1 MKYMLRLN
9 WRENKFQ
16 TMKKKNHLIAL
27 SVLIA
32 SLVGCNGGTD
42 SSTTQ
47 PGSNNPTTPTAP
59 STQQPEKKTG
69 TVTIGA
75 VEHGS
80 VTADKMT
87 AEVGA
92 DVTFTV
98 TPDENYSVKSFKVN
112 NDEKQLN
119 DSNQVVVK
127 MVEGGLT
134 VSAEFEINSAAVTI
148 TQADHG
154 SISADKSTAKIGENV
169 TFTVAPEANYVVSSF
184 KVNGADVAL
193 DGNNQAV
200 VVMVAGGLNV
210 TASFELGSG
219 TVTIGTI
226 EHGAVTADKMTAK
239 IGEDVTFKI
248 TSETGYDVS
257 FFKVNGSDV
266 DYETKEDSTTGK
278 TYGEAKVKMV
288 SGGLTVT
295 AEFKLGV
302 YPIEWDTPTHGTIAV
317 EGGKTQATY
326 GDEVKFIF
334 TPETGYEIKYLAIN
348 EEQVQAIDNT
358 YTTIMGE
365 YGLFVNVQFGLEN
378 ETITVNAGE
387 HGTIEHKNK
396 VDDSQDYL
404 YGDTAV
410 VTVTPNEG
418 FMIETITVDGK
429 AIEVPEDKKGGYSFE
444 QLVEKDLNISATFTD
459 VHTISEF
466 TDSVINEI
474 KNAQDI
480 KVKLAGDV
488 TLGVT
493 LPLAKGTTEYDLD
506 GHTITSTL
514 NGMLRDANIDTETLK
529 NKSVTLKNG
538 NIVSNYDKGTV
549 NVIDSS
555 YLAALTL
562 DGVTVSNSSISK
574 VNPITG
580 IYCSSTTETKILNS
594 TINIK
599 GSSNLGAYGIGT
611 NNLDGE
617 NKTITIDNTKV
628 TVTSDDFDNTAF
640 LGNTEGIK
648 VVVKNSTFTADRQ
661 AVIARTGNWDISGS
675 TFVSTGKWLD
685 AEANVT
691 TNTKYKTTAGSWGSG
706 NEVVSGGLILGDERT
721 SAYNTPVVATLKDN
735 KFTVAKGD
743 KMSIHSDGTVATT
756 VTMDALTAVEA
767 YGYDH
772 DEDKTTVVTEN
783 NVVKKTLKELN
794 EMTTDD
800 DANLYVTTGLLTKI
814 ENAQYGNLYL
824 TDKATGEELYVYGT
838 YLDNNY
844 SFDGTK
850 FSFDKGA
857 KVITSDYLGKEI
869 TVAGTFKNYNGTTK
883 ELVNAVV
890 IDSSAEKVA
899 AKVVTEYD
907 AEKGTVTVEEGKL
920 GDKLKVTATPKEGY
934 KVSSIKVNDQALTVA
949 EDNTAEFTAEL
960 NNKVVVEFV
969 SESAPVAKVYNVS
982 FNKDNNKKIVNGY
995 ENNWTNVS
1003 DDITYNVENCNNN
1016 GTAEGQIGKTEWN
1029 YIRIGSK
1036 NNPSVGSIATATPFV
1051 EAIAESAITID
1062 KVNVTYIN
1070 SIKLLVSTSKDF
1082 TTDTTTSY
1090 DVKVAKGEQI
1100 TKITTPVANAYY
1112 KYVIDCKQTNKK
1124 IGNGPIQIS
1133 KITFTTVAE

>member
-1 MKYMLRLN
+1 M
-9 WRENKFQ
+9 
-16 TMKKKNHLIAL
+16 
-27 SVLIA
+27 IA
-32 SLVGCNGGTD
+32 SLVGCNGGND

-184 KVNGADVAL
+184 KVNDADVAL

-248 TSETGYDVS
+248 TSDTGYDVS
-257 FFKVNGSDV
+257 SFKVNGSDV
-266 DYETKEDSTTGK
+266 DYATKEDSTTGK
-278 TYGEAKVKMV
+278 TYWEAKVKMV

-295 AEFKLGV
+295 AEFKLAV
-302 YPIEWDTPTHGTIAV
+302 YSIEWDTPTHGTIAV

-326 GDEVKFIF
+326 GEEVKFIF
-334 TPETGYEIKYLAIN
+334 TPETGYEIKYLTIN
-348 EEQVQAIDNT
+348 EEQVQASDNT
-358 YTTIMGE
+358 YTTTMGE
-365 YGLFVNVQFGLEN
+365 YGLFVTVQFGLEN

-396 VDDSQDYL
+396 ADDSQDYL

-410 VTVTPNEG
+410 VTVTPKEG
-418 FMIETITVDGK
+418 YMIETITVDGK

-466 TDSVINEI
+466 TDAVINEI

-514 NGMLRDANIDTETLK
+514 NGMLRDANTDTTTLG
-529 NKSVTLKNG
+529 NKSVTFKNG
-538 NIVSNYDKGTV
+538 SIISNYDKGTV

-555 YLAALTL
+555 YLAAFTL
-562 DGVTVSNSSISK
+562 DGVTVSNSSIST

-648 VVVKNSTFTADRQ
+648 VIVKNSTFTADRQ

-675 TFVSTGKWLD
+675 TFVSTGKWLN
-685 AEANVT
+685 ASEANVT
-691 TNTKYKTTAGSWGSG
+691 TNTKYKTTAGSWKAG

-783 NVVKKTLKELN
+783 NVVKSNIAEVVAKSEK
-794 EMTTDD
+794 DD
-800 DANLYVTTGLLTKI
+800 TKLYYVTGVVKDIYDETHGNIHLLDKTTGQSMI
-814 ENAQYGNLYL
+814 
-824 TDKATGEELYVYGT
+824 VYGT
-838 YLDNNY
+838 YLTNEY
-844 SFDGTK
+844 SFDESK
-850 FSFDKGA
+850 FSFKQSDSTP
-857 KVITSDYLGKEI
+857 ITKEYIGKEI
-869 TVAGTFKNYNGTTK
+869 TVAGTLGFHGGAGQIVNGFVLDAKADKYNDDLT
-883 ELVNAVV
+883 V
-890 IDSSAEKVA
+890 S
-899 AKVVTEYD
+899 YD
-907 AEKGTVTVEEGKL
+907 NSKGTVVLSKENPQL
-920 GDKLKVTATPKEGY
+920 GDEVTITATPKEGY
-934 KVSSIKVNDQALTVA
+934 RLSKVTLKTIDDVESDITSTLK
-949 EDNTAEFTAEL
+949 FTAGL
-960 NNKVVVEFV
+960 KDTITVEFV
-969 SESAPVAKVYNVS
+969 SDSTPVATVHEVV
-982 FNKDNNKKIVNGY
+982 FNGENNNEPVGAYDKTWTNTTNGIKYVIVNG
-995 ENNWTNVS
+995 
-1003 DDITYNVENCNNN
+1003 NNN
-1016 GTAEGQIGKTEWN
+1016 TNKWDYIKFGRKKVASIGNIHTL
-1029 YIRIGSK
+1029 S
-1036 NNPSVGSIATATPFV
+1036 PFV
-1051 EAIAESAITID
+1051 NPIASSTITID
-1062 KVNVTYIN
+1062 SITAAKVN
-1070 SIKLLVSTSKDF
+1070 SIKFYISTNEDF
-1082 TTDTTTSY
+1082 SNAEVHNLAIKTGVIETT
-1090 DVKVAKGEQI
+1090 V
-1100 TKITTPVANAYY
+1100 TTPVANAFY
-1112 KYVIDCKQTNKK
+1112 KYEFDCQSGS
-1124 IGNGPIQIS
+1124 GNGNGFVQIS
-1133 KITFTTVAE
+1133 KVTFTEKV

>member
-1 MKYMLRLN
+1 
-9 WRENKFQ
+9 
-16 TMKKKNHLIAL
+16 MKKKNHLIAL

-32 SLVGCNGGTD
+32 SLVGCNGGND

-59 STQQPEKKTG
+59 STQQPVKKTG

-134 VSAEFEINSAAVTI
+134 VFAEFEINSAAVTI

-184 KVNGADVAL
+184 KVNDADVAL

-248 TSETGYDVS
+248 TSDTGYDVS
-257 FFKVNGSDV
+257 SFKVNGSDAEYV
-266 DYETKEDSTTGK
+266 TKEDSTNGK
-278 TYGEAKVKMV
+278 TYWEAKVKMV

-295 AEFKLGV
+295 AEFKLAV
-302 YPIEWDTPTHGTIAV
+302 YSIEWDAPTHGTIAV
-317 EGGKTQATY
+317 EGGKTSATY
-326 GDEVKFIF
+326 GEDVKFIF
-334 TPETGYEIKYLAIN
+334 TPETGYEIKYLTIN
-348 EEQVQAIDNT
+348 EEQVQWANDNT
-358 YTTIMGE
+358 YTTTMGE
-365 YGLFVNVQFGLEN
+365 YGLFVTVQFGLEN

-396 VDDSQDYL
+396 LDDSQDYK

-418 FMIETITVDGK
+418 YMIETITVDGK

-514 NGMLRDANIDTETLK
+514 NGMLRDASTDTKTLG

-538 NIVSNYDKGTV
+538 SIISSYDKGTV

-555 YLAALTL
+555 YLAAFTL
-562 DGVTVSNSSISK
+562 DGVTVSNSSIST

-685 AEANVT
+685 ASEANVT
-691 TNTKYKTTAGSWGSG
+691 TNTKYKTTAGSWKAG
-706 NEVVSGGLILGDERT
+706 NEVVSGGLILGDETT

-824 TDKATGEELYVYGT
+824 TDKATGEELYVYRT

-844 SFDGTK
+844 SFDGTE
-850 FSFDKGA
+850 FLFDKGA

-869 TVAGTFKNYNGTTK
+869 TIAGTFKNHNGTK

-907 AEKGTVTVEEGKL
+907 AEKGTVTVEEGKV
-920 GDKLKVTATPKEGY
+920 GDKLTVTATPKEGY

-949 EDNTAEFTAEL
+949 DDNTAEFTAEL

-969 SESAPVAKVYNVS
+969 SDSAPVAKVYTVS
-982 FNKDNNKKIVNGY
+982 FVKDNCESSTDYVSNKAWKNTTDGLTYSIVNCA
-995 ENNWTNVS
+995 NNEKGW
-1003 DDITYNVENCNNN
+1003 DFIK
-1016 GTAEGQIGKTEWN
+1016 A
-1029 YIRIGSK
+1029 GSK
-1036 NNPSVGSIATATPFV
+1036 KKDSIATITTDSPFV

-1062 KVNVTYIN
+1062 NVNNKFIN
-1070 SIKLLVSTSKDF
+1070 SIKLLVSTSAEF
-1082 TTDTTTSY
+1082 TPDTTASY
-1090 DVKVAKGEQI
+1090 NVNVAKGEQT
-1100 TKITTPVANAYY
+1100 TKIKTPVANAYY
-1112 KYVIDCKQTNKK
+1112 RYVIDCKQTTNNK
-1124 IGNGPIQIS
+1124 NGSIQIS

>member
-47 PGSNNPTTPTAP
+47 PGSTNPTTPTAP

-154 SISADKSTAKIGENV
+154 SISADKSTAKIGEKV

-200 VVMVAGGLNV
+200 VVMVASGLNV

-219 TVTIGTI
+219 TVTIGTF

-257 FFKVNGSDV
+257 FFKVNGSAV
-266 DYETKEDSTTGK
+266 DYVTKEDSTTGK

-302 YPIEWDTPTHGTIAV
+302 YSIEWDTPTHGTIAV
-317 EGGKTQATY
+317 ESGKTQATY
-326 GDEVKFIF
+326 GEEVKFIF
-334 TPETGYEIKYLAIN
+334 TPETGYEIKYLTVN
-348 EEQVQAIDNT
+348 EEPVQWASDNT
-358 YTTIMGE
+358 YTTTMGE
-365 YGLFVNVQFGLEN
+365 YGLFVTVQFGLEN

-396 VDDSQDYL
+396 ADDTQDYL
-404 YGDTAV
+404 YGDTSV

-429 AIEVPEDKKGGYSFE
+429 AIEVPDDKKGGYSFE
-444 QLVEKDLNISATFTD
+444 QSVEKDLNISATFTD

-514 NGMLRDANIDTETLK
+514 NGMLRDANTDIATFG

-538 NIVSNYDKGTV
+538 SIISNYDKGTV

-555 YLAALTL
+555 YLAAFTL
-562 DGVTVSNSSISK
+562 DGVTVSNSSIST

-685 AEANVT
+685 SEANVT
-691 TNTKYKTTAGSWGSG
+691 TNTKYKTTAGSWKSG

-783 NVVKKTLKELN
+783 NVVKSNIAEVVAKSESEK
-794 EMTTDD
+794 DD
-800 DANLYVTTGLLTKI
+800 TKLYYVTGVVKDIYDEIHGNIHLLDKTTGQSMI
-814 ENAQYGNLYL
+814 
-824 TDKATGEELYVYGT
+824 VYGT
-838 YLDNNY
+838 YLTNEY
-844 SFDGTK
+844 SFDGSK
-850 FSFDKGA
+850 FSFKQSDSTP
-857 KVITSDYLGKEI
+857 ITKEYIGKEI
-869 TVAGTFKNYNGTTK
+869 TVAGTVGIYGGAGQIANGFVLDAKADKYNDDLT
-883 ELVNAVV
+883 V
-890 IDSSAEKVA
+890 S
-899 AKVVTEYD
+899 YD
-907 AEKGTVTVEEGKL
+907 NNKGTVVLSKENPQL
-920 GDKLKVTATPKEGY
+920 GDEVTITVTPKEGY
-934 KVSSIKVNDQALTVA
+934 RLSKVTLKTIDDVESDITSTLK
-949 EDNTAEFTAEL
+949 FTAGL
-960 NNKVVVEFV
+960 KDTITVEFV
-969 SESAPVAKVYNVS
+969 SDSAPVATVHEVV
-982 FNKDNNKKIVNGY
+982 FNGTNNSKKIGSY
-995 ENNWTNVS
+995 TESWTNTTDGV
-1003 DDITYNVENCNNN
+1003 IYNISNANNN
-1016 GTAEGQIGKTEWN
+1016 NNQWSYIKTGLNCTITTAAPFANAISSTT
-1029 YIRIGSK
+1029 I
-1036 NNPSVGSIATATPFV
+1036 SID
-1051 EAIAESAITID
+1051 AIAV
-1062 KVNVTYIN
+1062 KNVK
-1070 SIKLLVSTSKDF
+1070 SIKLYVSTDSNFSKDVQTF
-1082 TTDTTTSY
+1082 EIEKKTGDIQTT
-1090 DVKVAKGEQI
+1090 I
-1100 TKITTPVANAYY
+1100 TNPIANAYY
-1112 KYVIDCKQTNKK
+1112 KYELISTGKK
-1124 IGNGPIQIS
+1124 CITIS
-1133 KITFTTVAE
+1133 KLTFTEAVE

>member
-1 MKYMLRLN
+1 
-9 WRENKFQ
+9 
-16 TMKKKNHLIAL
+16 MKKKNHLIAL

-32 SLVGCNGGTD
+32 SLVGCNGGND

-47 PGSNNPTTPTAP
+47 PGSNNPTTPTVP

-154 SISADKSTAKIGENV
+154 SISADKSTAKIGE
-169 TFTVAPEANYVVSSF
+169 
-184 KVNGADVAL
+184 
-193 DGNNQAV
+193 
-200 VVMVAGGLNV
+200 
-210 TASFELGSG
+210 
-219 TVTIGTI
+219 
-226 EHGAVTADKMTAK
+226 
-239 IGEDVTFKI
+239 DVTFKI
-248 TSETGYDVS
+248 TSDTGYDVS
-257 FFKVNGSDV
+257 SFKVNGSDV
-266 DYETKEDSTTGK
+266 DYVTKEDSTTGK
-278 TYGEAKVKMV
+278 TYREAKVKMV

-295 AEFKLGV
+295 AEFKLAV
-302 YPIEWDTPTHGTIAV
+302 YSIEWDAPTHGTIAV
-317 EGGKTQATY
+317 EGGKTSATY
-326 GDEVKFIF
+326 GEDVKFIF
-334 TPETGYEIKYLAIN
+334 TPETGYEIKYLTIN
-348 EEQVQAIDNT
+348 EEQVQWANDNT
-358 YTTIMGE
+358 YTTTMGE
-365 YGLFVNVQFGLEN
+365 YGLFVTVQFGLEN

-396 VDDSQDYL
+396 ADDSQDYL

-514 NGMLRDANIDTETLK
+514 NGMLRDANTDIATFG

-538 NIVSNYDKGTV
+538 SIVSNYDKGTV

-555 YLAALTL
+555 YLAAFTL
-562 DGVTVSNSSISK
+562 DGVTVSNSSIST

-628 TVTSDDFDNTAF
+628 TVTSDDFDNTGF

-675 TFVSTGKWLD
+675 TFVSTGKWLN
-685 AEANVT
+685 ASEANVT
-691 TNTKYKTTAGSWGSG
+691 TNTKYKTTAGSWKAG

-721 SAYNTPVVATLKDN
+721 TAYNTPVVATLKDN

-800 DANLYVTTGLLTKI
+800 DANLYVTTGVLTKI

-824 TDKATGEELYVYGT
+824 TDKATGEELYVYRT

-844 SFDGTK
+844 SFDGTE
-850 FSFDKGA
+850 FLFDKGA

-869 TVAGTFKNYNGTTK
+869 TVAGTFKNYNGTK

-907 AEKGTVTVEEGKL
+907 AEKGTVTVEEGKV
-920 GDKLKVTATPKEGY
+920 GDKLTVTATPKEGY

-969 SESAPVAKVYNVS
+969 SESAPVAKVYTVS
-982 FNKDNNKKIVNGY
+982 FVKDNNEAVNDYVSTWKNTSDNLKFTIANG
-995 ENNWTNVS
+995 NNFK
-1003 DDITYNVENCNNN
+1003 
-1016 GTAEGQIGKTEWN
+1016 GTWD
-1029 YIRIGSK
+1029 YVRFGSK
-1036 NNPSVGSIATATPFV
+1036 KGDSKGTITTDSPFA
-1051 EAIAESAITID
+1051 EAIAESTIKID
-1062 KVNVTYIN
+1062 TVTPTSIN
-1070 SIKLLVSTSKDF
+1070 SIKLLVSTSADF

-1090 DVKVAKGEQI
+1090 DVNVAKEEQT
-1100 TKITTPVANAYY
+1100 TKIKTPVANAYY
-1112 KYVIDCKQTNKK
+1112 RYVIDCKKGK
-1124 IGNGPIQIS
+1124 NGVIQIS

>member
-148 TQADHG
+148 TQAEHG

-193 DGNNQAV
+193 DGNNKAV

-219 TVTIGTI
+219 TVTIGTF

-257 FFKVNGSDV
+257 FFKVNGSAV
-266 DYETKEDSTTGK
+266 DYVTKEDSTTGK

-302 YPIEWDTPTHGTIAV
+302 YPIEWDAPAHGTIAV

-326 GDEVKFIF
+326 GEEVKFIF
-334 TPETGYEIKYLAIN
+334 TPETGYEIKYLTIN
-348 EEQVQAIDNT
+348 EEPVQWASDNT
-358 YTTIMGE
+358 YTTTMGE
-365 YGLFVNVQFGLEN
+365 YGLFVTVQFGLEN

-466 TDSVINEI
+466 TDSVIDEI

-488 TLGVT
+488 TLGVA

-514 NGMLRDANIDTETLK
+514 NGMLRDASTDTKTLG

-538 NIVSNYDKGTV
+538 SIISNYDKGTV

-555 YLAALTL
+555 YLAAFTL
-562 DGVTVSNSSISK
+562 DGVTVSNSSIST

-617 NKTITIDNTKV
+617 NKTITIENTKV

-691 TNTKYKTTAGSWGSG
+691 TNTKYKTTAGSWRSG

-800 DANLYVTTGLLTKI
+800 DANLYVTTGVLTEIK
-814 ENAQYGNLYL
+814 NTQFGNLYL
-824 TDKATGEELYVYGT
+824 TDKATGEELYVHGT

-857 KVITSDYLGKEI
+857 EVITSDYLGKEI
-869 TVAGTFKNYNGTTK
+869 TVAGTFKNFKGTK
-883 ELVNAVV
+883 ELVNTVV

-920 GDKLKVTATPKEGY
+920 GDKLTVTATPKEGY

-969 SESAPVAKVYNVS
+969 SESAPVAKVYNVL
-982 FNKDNNKKIVNGY
+982 FNKDNNKKGVQGY
-995 ENNWTNVS
+995 KNDWTNVS

-1016 GTAEGQIGKTEWN
+1016 NNNWDFIK
-1029 YIRIGSK
+1029 IGSTK
-1036 NNPSVGSIATATPFV
+1036 GEYVGSIATASPFV
-1051 EAIAESAITID
+1051 EAIAESTIKID
-1062 KVNVTYIN
+1062 AVTSTSIN

-1082 TTDTTTSY
+1082 TTGTATY
-1090 DVKVAKGEQI
+1090 NVNVAEGEQI

-1112 KYVIDCKQTNKK
+1112 KYVIDCKKASK
-1124 IGNGPIQIS
+1124 NGPIQIS

>member
-1 MKYMLRLN
+1 MLRLN

-16 TMKKKNHLIAL
+16 TMKKKNYLIAL

-32 SLVGCNGGTD
+32 SLVGCNGGND

-75 VEHGS
+75 VEHG
-80 VTADKMT
+80 
-87 AEVGA
+87 
-92 DVTFTV
+92 
-98 TPDENYSVKSFKVN
+98 
-112 NDEKQLN
+112 
-119 DSNQVVVK
+119 
-127 MVEGGLT
+127 
-134 VSAEFEINSAAVTI
+134 
-148 TQADHG
+148 
-154 SISADKSTAKIGENV
+154 
-169 TFTVAPEANYVVSSF
+169 
-184 KVNGADVAL
+184 
-193 DGNNQAV
+193 
-200 VVMVAGGLNV
+200 
-210 TASFELGSG
+210 
-219 TVTIGTI
+219 
-226 EHGAVTADKMTAK
+226 AVTADKMTAK

-248 TSETGYDVS
+248 TSDTGYDVS
-257 FFKVNGSDV
+257 SFKVNGSDV
-266 DYETKEDSTTGK
+266 DYATKEDSTTGK
-278 TYGEAKVKMV
+278 TYWEAKVKMV

-295 AEFKLGV
+295 AEFKLAV
-302 YPIEWDTPTHGTIAV
+302 YSIEWDAPTHGTIAV

-326 GDEVKFIF
+326 GEEVKFIF
-334 TPETGYEIKYLAIN
+334 TPETGYEIKYLTIN
-348 EEQVQAIDNT
+348 EEQVQASDNT
-358 YTTIMGE
+358 YTTTMGE
-365 YGLFVNVQFGLEN
+365 YGLFVTVQFGLEN

-396 VDDSQDYL
+396 VDDSQDYK

-418 FMIETITVDGK
+418 FMIETIKVDGK

-514 NGMLRDANIDTETLK
+514 NGMLRDANTDTATFG

-538 NIVSNYDKGTV
+538 NIISNYDKGTV

-555 YLAALTL
+555 YLAAFTL
-562 DGVTVSNSSISK
+562 DGVTVSNSSIST

-628 TVTSDDFDNTAF
+628 TVTSDDFDNTGF

-675 TFVSTGKWLD
+675 TFVSTGKWLN
-685 AEANVT
+685 ASEANVT
-691 TNTKYKTTAGSWGSG
+691 TNTKYKTTAGSWRSG
-706 NEVVSGGLILGDERT
+706 NEVVSGGLILGDETT

-800 DANLYVTTGLLTKI
+800 DANLYVTTGVLTKI

-824 TDKATGEELYVYGT
+824 TDKATGEELYVYRT

-844 SFDGTK
+844 SFDGTE
-850 FSFDKGA
+850 FLFDKGA

-907 AEKGTVTVEEGKL
+907 AEKGTVTVEEGKV
-920 GDKLKVTATPKEGY
+920 GDKLTVTATPKEGY

-949 EDNTAEFTAEL
+949 DDNTAEFTAEL

-969 SESAPVAKVYNVS
+969 SESAPVAKVYNVL
-982 FNKDNNKKIVNGY
+982 FNKDNNKKGVPGY
-995 ENNWTNVS
+995 KNDWTNVS
-1003 DDITYNVENCNNN
+1003 DDITYNVVNCNNN
-1016 GTAEGQIGKTEWN
+1016 NNEWDF
-1029 YIRIGSK
+1029 IRIGSK
-1036 NNPSVGSIATATPFV
+1036 KNASVGSISTASPFV

-1062 KVNVTYIN
+1062 KVNVAYIN
-1070 SIKLLVSTSKDF
+1070 SIKLLVSTTDNF
-1082 TTDTTTSY
+1082 APDTTTSY
-1090 DVKVAKGEQI
+1090 DVNVAKGKQT
-1100 TKITTPVANAYY
+1100 TKITAPVANAFYR
-1112 KYVIDCKQTNKK
+1112 YVIDCKQAKD
-1124 IGNGPIQIS
+1124 NGPIQIS

>member
-1 MKYMLRLN
+1 
-9 WRENKFQ
+9 
-16 TMKKKNHLIAL
+16 MKKKNHLIAL

-32 SLVGCNGGTD
+32 SLVGCNGGND

-59 STQQPEKKTG
+59 STQQPVKKTG

-184 KVNGADVAL
+184 KVNDADVAL

-248 TSETGYDVS
+248 TSDTGYDVS
-257 FFKVNGSDV
+257 SFKVNGSDV
-266 DYETKEDSTTGK
+266 DYVTKEDSTTGK
-278 TYGEAKVKMV
+278 TYWEAKVKMV

-302 YPIEWDTPTHGTIAV
+302 YSIEWDPTTHGTIAV
-317 EGGKTQATY
+317 EDGKTQATY
-326 GDEVKFIF
+326 GEDVKFIF
-334 TPETGYEIKYLAIN
+334 TPETGYEINYLTIN
-348 EEQVQAIDNT
+348 GEPVQWASDNT
-358 YTTIMGE
+358 YTTTMGE
-365 YGLFVNVQFGLEN
+365 YGLFVTVQFGLEN
-378 ETITVNAGE
+378 ETVTVNAGE

-396 VDDSQDYL
+396 LDDSQDYK

-514 NGMLRDANIDTETLK
+514 NGMLRDASTDTKALG

-538 NIVSNYDKGTV
+538 SIISNYDKGTV

-555 YLAALTL
+555 YLAAFTL
-562 DGVTVSNSSISK
+562 DGVTVSNSSIST

-628 TVTSDDFDNTAF
+628 TVTSDDFDNTGF

-675 TFVSTGKWLD
+675 TFVSTGKWLN
-685 AEANVT
+685 ASEANVT
-691 TNTKYKTTAGSWGSG
+691 TNTKYKTTAGSWKAG

-721 SAYNTPVVATLKDN
+721 GAYNTPVVATLKNN

-800 DANLYVTTGLLTKI
+800 DANLYVTTGVLTEIK
-814 ENAQYGNLYL
+814 NAQFGNLYL
-824 TDKATGEELYVYGT
+824 TDKATGEELYVFGT

-844 SFDGTK
+844 SFDGTQ

-869 TVAGTFKNYNGTTK
+869 TVAGTFKNFKGTK

-890 IDSSAEKVA
+890 MDSSAEKVA

-920 GDKLKVTATPKEGY
+920 GDKLTVTATPKEGY

-969 SESAPVAKVYNVS
+969 SESAPVAKVYTVS
-982 FNKDNNKKIVNGY
+982 FVKDNCGKGSTDYYQNKVWKNTTDGLTYSIVN
-995 ENNWTNVS
+995 
-1003 DDITYNVENCNNN
+1003 CANN
-1016 GTAEGQIGKTEWN
+1016 GSKDWD
-1029 YIRIGSK
+1029 YIK
-1036 NNPSVGSIATATPFV
+1036 VGSNRQDSIGTITTDKPFA

-1062 KVNVTYIN
+1062 KVNVAYIN
-1070 SIKLLVSTSKDF
+1070 SIKLLVSTSENF
-1082 TTDTTTSY
+1082 TDDTTTPY
-1090 DVKVAKGEQI
+1090 NVNVAEGEQT
-1100 TKITTPVANAYY
+1100 TKITAPVANAYY
-1112 KYVIDCKQTNKK
+1112 KYVIDCKQSKN
-1124 IGNGPIQIS
+1124 NGPISIS
-1133 KITFTTVAE
+1133 KITFTTVAK

>member
-1 MKYMLRLN
+1 
-9 WRENKFQ
+9 
-16 TMKKKNHLIAL
+16 MKKKNHLIAL

-47 PGSNNPTTPTAP
+47 PGSTNPTTPTAP

-92 DVTFTV
+92 DVTLTV

-154 SISADKSTAKIGENV
+154 SISADKSTAKIGEKV

-219 TVTIGTI
+219 TVTIGTF

-257 FFKVNGSDV
+257 FFKVNGSAV
-266 DYETKEDSTTGK
+266 DYVTKEDSTTGK

-302 YPIEWDTPTHGTIAV
+302 YSIEWDTPTHGTIAV
-317 EGGKTQATY
+317 ESGKTQATY
-326 GDEVKFIF
+326 GEEVKFVF
-334 TPETGYEIKYLAIN
+334 TPETGYEIKYLTVN
-348 EEQVQAIDNT
+348 EEPVQWASDNT
-358 YTTIMGE
+358 YTTTMGE
-365 YGLFVNVQFGLEN
+365 YGLFVTVQFGLEN

-396 VDDSQDYL
+396 ADDTQDYL
-404 YGDTAV
+404 YGDTSV

-480 KVKLAGDV
+480 KVKLAGDA

-514 NGMLRDANIDTETLK
+514 NGMLRDANTDIATFG

-538 NIVSNYDKGTV
+538 SIISNYDKGTV

-555 YLAALTL
+555 YLAAFTL
-562 DGVTVSNSSISK
+562 DGVTVSNSSIST

-685 AEANVT
+685 SEANVT
-691 TNTKYKTTAGSWGSG
+691 TNTKYKTTAGSWKSG

-783 NVVKKTLKELN
+783 NVVKSNIAEVVAKSEK
-794 EMTTDD
+794 DD
-800 DANLYVTTGLLTKI
+800 TKLYYVTGVVKDIYDETHGNIHLLDKTTGQSMI
-814 ENAQYGNLYL
+814 
-824 TDKATGEELYVYGT
+824 VYGT
-838 YLDNNY
+838 YLTNEY
-844 SFDGTK
+844 SFDGSK
-850 FSFDKGA
+850 FSFKQSDSTP
-857 KVITSDYLGKEI
+857 ITKEYIGKEI
-869 TVAGTFKNYNGTTK
+869 TVAGTLGFHGGAGQIANGFVLDAKADKYNDDLT
-883 ELVNAVV
+883 V
-890 IDSSAEKVA
+890 S
-899 AKVVTEYD
+899 YD
-907 AEKGTVTVEEGKL
+907 NNKGTVVLSKDNPQL
-920 GDKLKVTATPKEGY
+920 GDEVTITATPKEGY
-934 KVSSIKVNDQALTVA
+934 RLSKVTLKTIDDVESDITSTLK
-949 EDNTAEFTAEL
+949 FTAGL
-960 NNKVVVEFV
+960 KDTITVEFV
-969 SESAPVAKVYNVS
+969 SDSTPVATVHEVV
-982 FNKDNNKKIVNGY
+982 FNGENNNEPVGAYDKTWTNTTNGIKYVIVNG
-995 ENNWTNVS
+995 
-1003 DDITYNVENCNNN
+1003 NNN
-1016 GTAEGQIGKTEWN
+1016 TNKWDYIKFGRKKDASIGNIHTL
-1029 YIRIGSK
+1029 S
-1036 NNPSVGSIATATPFV
+1036 PFV
-1051 EAIAESAITID
+1051 NPIASSTITID
-1062 KVNVTYIN
+1062 SIIAAKVN
-1070 SIKLLVSTSKDF
+1070 SIKFYISTNDNFSDATVYNLAIKAGVIE
-1082 TTDTTTSY
+1082 TT
-1090 DVKVAKGEQI
+1090 V
-1100 TKITTPVANAYY
+1100 TTPVANAYY
-1112 KYVIDCKQTNKK
+1112 KYEFDCQSGS
-1124 IGNGPIQIS
+1124 GNGFVQIS
-1133 KITFTTVAE
+1133 KVTFTEKV

>member
-1 MKYMLRLN
+1 
-9 WRENKFQ
+9 
-16 TMKKKNHLIAL
+16 MKKKNHLIAL

-32 SLVGCNGGTD
+32 SLVGCNGGND

-154 SISADKSTAKIGENV
+154 SISADKSTAKIGEEV

-184 KVNGADVAL
+184 KVNDADVAL

-248 TSETGYDVS
+248 TSDTGYDVS
-257 FFKVNGSDV
+257 SFKVNGSDA
-266 DYETKEDSTTGK
+266 DYVTKEDSTTGK

-295 AEFKLGV
+295 AEFKLAV
-302 YPIEWDTPTHGTIAV
+302 YSIEWDTPTHGTIAV
-317 EGGKTQATY
+317 EGDKTQATY
-326 GDEVKFIF
+326 GDEVKFVF
-334 TPETGYEIKYLAIN
+334 TPETGYEIKYLTIN
-348 EEQVQAIDNT
+348 EEPVQWASDNT
-358 YTTIMGE
+358 YTTTMGE
-365 YGLFVNVQFGLEN
+365 YGLFVTVQFGLEN

-396 VDDSQDYL
+396 ADDSQDYK

-418 FMIETITVDGK
+418 YMIETITVDGK

-514 NGMLRDANIDTETLK
+514 NGMLRDANTDTATFG

-538 NIVSNYDKGTV
+538 NIISNYDKGTV

-555 YLAALTL
+555 YLAAFTL
-562 DGVTVSNSSISK
+562 DGVTVSNSSIST

-648 VVVKNSTFTADRQ
+648 VVVKDSTFTADRQ

-685 AEANVT
+685 ASEANVT
-691 TNTKYKTTAGSWGSG
+691 TNTKYKTTAGSWKAG

-721 SAYNTPVVATLKDN
+721 SAYNTPVVATLKNN

-783 NVVKKTLKELN
+783 NVVKSNIAEVVAKSVK
-794 EMTTDD
+794 DD
-800 DANLYVTTGLLTKI
+800 TKLYYVTGVVKDIYDETHGNIHLLDKTTGQSMI
-814 ENAQYGNLYL
+814 
-824 TDKATGEELYVYGT
+824 VYGT
-838 YLDNNY
+838 YLTNEY
-844 SFDGTK
+844 SFDGSK
-850 FSFDKGA
+850 FSFKQSDSTP
-857 KVITSDYLGKEI
+857 ITKEYIGKEI
-869 TVAGTFKNYNGTTK
+869 TVAGTLGFHGGAGQIVNGFVLDAKADKYNDDLT
-883 ELVNAVV
+883 V
-890 IDSSAEKVA
+890 S
-899 AKVVTEYD
+899 YD
-907 AEKGTVTVEEGKL
+907 NSKGTVVLSKENPQL
-920 GDKLKVTATPKEGY
+920 GDEVTITATPKEGY
-934 KVSSIKVNDQALTVA
+934 RLSKVTLKTIDDVESDITSTLK
-949 EDNTAEFTAEL
+949 FTAGL
-960 NNKVVVEFV
+960 KDTITVEFV
-969 SESAPVAKVYNVS
+969 SDSTPVATVHEVV
-982 FNKDNNKKIVNGY
+982 FNGENNNEPVGAYDKTWTNTTNGIKYVIVNG
-995 ENNWTNVS
+995 
-1003 DDITYNVENCNNN
+1003 NNN
-1016 GTAEGQIGKTEWN
+1016 TNKWDYIKFGRKKVASIGNIHTL
-1029 YIRIGSK
+1029 S
-1036 NNPSVGSIATATPFV
+1036 PFV
-1051 EAIAESAITID
+1051 NPIASSTITID
-1062 KVNVTYIN
+1062 SITAAKVN
-1070 SIKLLVSTSKDF
+1070 SIKFYISTNEDF
-1082 TTDTTTSY
+1082 SNAEVHNLAIKTGVIETT
-1090 DVKVAKGEQI
+1090 V
-1100 TKITTPVANAYY
+1100 TTPVANAFY
-1112 KYVIDCKQTNKK
+1112 KYEFDCQS
-1124 IGNGPIQIS
+1124 GSDNGFVQIS
-1133 KITFTTVAE
+1133 KVTFTEKV

>member
-1 MKYMLRLN
+1 MLRLN

-32 SLVGCNGGTD
+32 SLVGCNGGND

-119 DSNQVVVK
+119 ESNQVVVK

-148 TQADHG
+148 TQANHG

-184 KVNGADVAL
+184 KVNDADVAL

-219 TVTIGTI
+219 TVTIGTM

-248 TSETGYDVS
+248 TSDTGYDVN

-266 DYETKEDSTTGK
+266 RYEAKEDPTTGK

-295 AEFKLGV
+295 AEFKLAV
-302 YPIEWDTPTHGTIAV
+302 YTIEWDTPTHGTIAV
-317 EGGKTQATY
+317 EGDKTKATY
-326 GDEVKFIF
+326 GEEVKFIF
-334 TPETGYEIKYLAIN
+334 TPETGYEIKYLTIN
-348 EEQVQAIDNT
+348 EEQVQWASDNT
-358 YTTIMGE
+358 YTTTMGE
-365 YGLFVNVQFGLEN
+365 YGLFVTVQFGLEN

-396 VDDSQDYL
+396 VDDTQDYL

-418 FMIETITVDGK
+418 YMIETITVDGK

-488 TLGVT
+488 TLGVA
-493 LPLAKGTTEYDLD
+493 LPLAKGTTEYDLG

-514 NGMLRDANIDTETLK
+514 NGMLRDANTDTATFG

-538 NIVSNYDKGTV
+538 KIISNYDKGTV

-555 YLAALTL
+555 YLAAFTL
-562 DGVTVSNSSISK
+562 DGVTVSNSSIST

-628 TVTSDDFDNTAF
+628 TVTSDDFDNTGF

-685 AEANVT
+685 ASEANVT
-691 TNTKYKTTAGSWGSG
+691 TNTKYKTTAGSWKTG

-735 KFTVAKGD
+735 KFTVVKGD

-772 DEDKTTVVTEN
+772 DEDETTVVTEN

-869 TVAGTFKNYNGTTK
+869 TVAGTFKNYNGTK
-883 ELVNAVV
+883 ELVNTVV

-907 AEKGTVTVEEGKL
+907 AEKGTVTVEEGKV
-920 GDKLKVTATPKEGY
+920 GDKLTVTATPKEGY
-934 KVSSIKVNDQALTVA
+934 KVSFIKVNDQALTLA

-969 SESAPVAKVYNVS
+969 SESAPVAKVYTVS
-982 FNKDNNKKIVNGY
+982 FVKANNEPVNGY
-995 ENNWTNVS
+995 NFTWKNTSDNLKFTIANGNNFDGAWDYVRFGTKKGDS
-1003 DDITYNVENCNNN
+1003 TGTIT
-1016 GTAEGQIGKTEWN
+1016 TD
-1029 YIRIGSK
+1029 S
-1036 NNPSVGSIATATPFV
+1036 PFA

-1062 KVNVTYIN
+1062 KVTIASID
-1070 SIKLLVSTSKDF
+1070 SIKLFVSTSADF
-1082 TTDTTTSY
+1082 KTNTTSY
-1090 DVKVAKGEQI
+1090 NVNVAEGKQI

-1112 KYVIDCKQTNKK
+1112 KYEIKCKKASK
-1124 IGNGPIQIS
+1124 NGIIQIS

>member
-1 MKYMLRLN
+1 
-9 WRENKFQ
+9 
-16 TMKKKNHLIAL
+16 MKKKNYLIAL

-119 DSNQVVVK
+119 DSNQFVVK

-134 VSAEFEINSAAVTI
+134 VFAEFEINSAAVTI

-184 KVNGADVAL
+184 KVNDADVAL

-200 VVMVAGGLNV
+200 VVMVAGGLDV
-210 TASFELGSG
+210 TASFELGFG

-248 TSETGYDVS
+248 TSDTGYDVS
-257 FFKVNGSDV
+257 SFKVNGSDV
-266 DYETKEDSTTGK
+266 DYVTKEDSTTGK
-278 TYGEAKVKMV
+278 TYWEAKVKMV

-302 YPIEWDTPTHGTIAV
+302 YSIEWDPTTHGTIAV
-317 EGGKTQATY
+317 EGDKTSATY
-326 GDEVKFIF
+326 GEDVKFIF
-334 TPETGYEIKYLAIN
+334 TPETGYEIKYLTIN
-348 EEQVQAIDNT
+348 EEQVQWASDNT
-358 YTTIMGE
+358 FTTTMGE
-365 YGLFVNVQFGLEN
+365 YGLFVTVQFGLEN
-378 ETITVNAGE
+378 ETITVNADE

-396 VDDSQDYL
+396 LDDSQDYK
-404 YGDTAV
+404 YGDIAV

-466 TDSVINEI
+466 TDSVIAEI

-514 NGMLRDANIDTETLK
+514 NGMLRDANTDIATFG
-529 NKSVTLKNG
+529 NNSVTLKNG
-538 NIVSNYDKGTV
+538 SIISNYDKGTV

-555 YLAALTL
+555 YLAAFTL
-562 DGVTVSNSSISK
+562 DGVTVSNNSIST

-628 TVTSDDFDNTAF
+628 TVTSDDFDNTGF

-675 TFVSTGKWLD
+675 TFVSTGKWLN
-685 AEANVT
+685 ASEANVT
-691 TNTKYKTTAGSWGSG
+691 TNTKYKTTAGSWKAG

-800 DANLYVTTGLLTKI
+800 DANLYVTTGVLTKI
-814 ENAQYGNLYL
+814 KTPKYGSLYL
-824 TDKATGEELYVYGT
+824 TDKATGEELYVHGT

-869 TVAGTFKNYNGTTK
+869 TIAGTFQNYQGTTK

-907 AEKGTVTVEEGKL
+907 AEKGTVTVEEGKV
-920 GDKLKVTATPKEGY
+920 GDKLTVTATPKEGY

-949 EDNTAEFTAEL
+949 VDNTAEFTAEL

-969 SESAPVAKVYNVS
+969 SESAPVAKVYNVL
-982 FNKDNNKKIVNGY
+982 FNKDNNKKGVQGY
-995 ENNWTNVS
+995 KNDWTNVS
-1003 DDITYNVENCNNN
+1003 DGITYNVVNCNNN
-1016 GTAEGQIGKTEWN
+1016 NNEWDF
-1029 YIRIGSK
+1029 IRIGSK
-1036 NNPSVGSIATATPFV
+1036 KNVSVGSITTASQFA

-1062 KVNVTYIN
+1062 KGVVTNDIN
-1070 SIKLLVSTSKDF
+1070 SIKLLVSTSENF
-1082 TTDTTTSY
+1082 TDDTTTSY
-1090 DVKVAKGEQI
+1090 DVNVAEGEQK
-1100 TKITTPVANAYY
+1100 TKIKTPVANAYY
-1112 KYVIDCKQTNKK
+1112 RYVIDCKKASK
-1124 IGNGPIQIS
+1124 NGPIQIS

>member
-1 MKYMLRLN
+1 
-9 WRENKFQ
+9 
-16 TMKKKNHLIAL
+16 MKKKNHLIAL

-32 SLVGCNGGTD
+32 SLVGCNGGND

-59 STQQPEKKTG
+59 STQQPVKKTG

-87 AEVGA
+87 PEVGA

-148 TQADHG
+148 TQANHG

-184 KVNGADVAL
+184 KVNDADVAL

-219 TVTIGTI
+219 TVTIGTF
-226 EHGAVTADKMTAK
+226 EHGSVTADKMTAK

-278 TYGEAKVKMV
+278 TYWEAKVKMV

-302 YPIEWDTPTHGTIAV
+302 YSIDWDAPSHGTIAV
-317 EGGKTQATY
+317 EGDKKQATY
-326 GDEVKFIF
+326 GEDVKFIF
-334 TPETGYEIKYLAIN
+334 TPETGYEIKSLTIN
-348 EEQVQAIDNT
+348 EEQVQWANDNT
-358 YTTIMGE
+358 YTTTMGE

-396 VDDSQDYL
+396 ADDSQNYL

-514 NGMLRDANIDTETLK
+514 DGMLRDASTDIATFG

-538 NIVSNYDKGTV
+538 SIVSNYDKGTV

-555 YLAALTL
+555 YLAAFTL
-562 DGVTVSNSSISK
+562 DGVTVSNSSIST

-691 TNTKYKTTAGSWGSG
+691 TNTKYKTTAGSWRSG

-772 DEDKTTVVTEN
+772 DEDETTVVTEN

-800 DANLYVTTGLLTKI
+800 DANLYVTTGVLTEIK
-814 ENAQYGNLYL
+814 NTQFGNLYL
-824 TDKATGEELYVYGT
+824 TDKATGKELYVHGT
-838 YLDNNY
+838 YLDNTY
-844 SFDGTK
+844 SFDGAQ
-850 FSFDKGA
+850 FSFDQKGA
-857 KVITSDYLGKEI
+857 EVITSDYLGKEI
-869 TVAGTFKNYNGTTK
+869 TVAGTFKNYKGTK

-907 AEKGTVTVEEGKL
+907 AEKGTVTVEEGKV
-920 GDKLKVTATPKEGY
+920 GDKLTVTATPKEGY
-934 KVSSIKVNDQALTVA
+934 KVSSIKVNNQALTVA

-982 FNKDNNKKIVNGY
+982 FNKENNKKGVGGY
-995 ENNWTNVS
+995 ENEWTNVS
-1003 DDITYNVENCNNN
+1003 DGITYNVKNCNNN
-1016 GTAEGQIGKTEWN
+1016 NNGWDF
-1029 YIRIGSK
+1029 IRIGSK
-1036 NNPSVGSIATATPFV
+1036 KKAYVGSITTASAFT

-1070 SIKLLVSTSKDF
+1070 SIKLLVSTSVDF
-1082 TTDTTTSY
+1082 KTVTASY
-1090 DVKVAKGEQI
+1090 DVKVASGKQT

-1112 KYVIDCKQTNKK
+1112 KYEIDCKQAKD
-1124 IGNGPIQIS
+1124 NGPIQIS

>member
-1 MKYMLRLN
+1 
-9 WRENKFQ
+9 
-16 TMKKKNHLIAL
+16 MKKKNHLIAL

-32 SLVGCNGGTD
+32 SLVGCNGGND

-119 DSNQVVVK
+119 ESNQVVVK

-184 KVNGADVAL
+184 KVNDADVAL

-219 TVTIGTI
+219 TVTIGTM

-248 TSETGYDVS
+248 TSETGYEVN
-257 FFKVNGSDV
+257 FFKVNGISV
-266 DYETKEDSTTGK
+266 KYEAKEDPTTGK

-295 AEFKLGV
+295 AEFKLAV
-302 YPIEWDTPTHGTIAV
+302 YTIEWDTPTHGTIAV
-317 EGGKTQATY
+317 EGDKTKATY
-326 GDEVKFIF
+326 GEEVKFIF
-334 TPETGYEIKYLAIN
+334 TPETGYEIKYLTIN
-348 EEQVQAIDNT
+348 EEQVQWASDNT

-365 YGLFVNVQFGLEN
+365 YGLFVTVQFGLEN

-396 VDDSQDYL
+396 ADDTQDYL

-429 AIEVPEDKKGGYSFE
+429 AIQVPEDKKGGYSFE

-466 TDSVINEI
+466 TDSVIDEI

-488 TLGVT
+488 TLGVA
-493 LPLAKGTTEYDLD
+493 LPLAKGTTEYDLG

-514 NGMLRDANIDTETLK
+514 NGMLRDANTDTATFG

-538 NIVSNYDKGTV
+538 KIISNYDKGTV

-555 YLAALTL
+555 YLAAFTL
-562 DGVTVSNSSISK
+562 DGVTVSNSSIST

-628 TVTSDDFDNTAF
+628 TVTSDDFDNTGF

-685 AEANVT
+685 ASEANVT
-691 TNTKYKTTAGSWGSG
+691 TNTKYKTTAGSWKTG

-721 SAYNTPVVATLKDN
+721 SAYNTPVVATLNDN

-743 KMSIHSDGTVATT
+743 KMSIHSDGAVATT

-772 DEDKTTVVTEN
+772 DEDETTVVTEN

-800 DANLYVTTGLLTKI
+800 NANLYVTTGVLTKI
-814 ENAQYGNLYL
+814 KNAQFGNLYL
-824 TDKATGEELYVYGT
+824 TDKATGEELYVFGT

-869 TVAGTFKNYNGTTK
+869 TVAGTFKNFKGTK

-890 IDSSAEKVA
+890 IDSSAEKIA

-920 GDKLKVTATPKEGY
+920 GDKLTVTATPKEGY

-949 EDNTAEFTAEL
+949 DDNTAEFTAEL

-969 SESAPVAKVYNVS
+969 SESAPVAKVYTVS
-982 FNKDNNKKIVNGY
+982 FVKANCQSSSDYVSNKAWKNTTDGLTYSIVNCANDNKG
-995 ENNWTNVS
+995 W
-1003 DDITYNVENCNNN
+1003 DFIK
-1016 GTAEGQIGKTEWN
+1016 A
-1029 YIRIGSK
+1029 GSK
-1036 NNPSVGSIATATPFV
+1036 KQDSIGTITTDSPFA

-1062 KVNVTYIN
+1062 KVTIADIN
-1070 SIKLLVSTSKDF
+1070 SIKLLVSTSADF
-1082 TTDTTTSY
+1082 TADTTTSY
-1090 DVKVAKGEQI
+1090 DVNVAEGEQT
-1100 TKITTPVANAYY
+1100 TKIKTPVANAYY
-1112 KYVIDCKQTNKK
+1112 RYVIDCKKSSNNR
-1124 IGNGPIQIS
+1124 NGIIQIS

>member
-59 STQQPEKKTG
+59 STQKPEKKTG

-184 KVNGADVAL
+184 KVNDADVAL
-193 DGNNQAV
+193 DGNNKAV
-200 VVMVAGGLNV
+200 VVMVACGLNV

-219 TVTIGTI
+219 TVTIGTF
-226 EHGAVTADKMTAK
+226 EHGSVTADKMTAK

-257 FFKVNGSDV
+257 FFKVNGSAV
-266 DYETKEDSTTGK
+266 DYATKEDSTTGK
-278 TYGEAKVKMV
+278 TYWEAKVKMV

-302 YPIEWDTPTHGTIAV
+302 YSIDWDAPSHGTIAV

-326 GDEVKFIF
+326 GEDVKFIF
-334 TPETGYEIKYLAIN
+334 TPETGYEIKNLTIN
-348 EEQVQAIDNT
+348 DVQVQWDSNNT
-358 YTTIMGE
+358 YTTTMGE

-396 VDDSQDYL
+396 ADNSQDYK

-429 AIEVPEDKKGGYSFE
+429 AIEVPEDKKGGYFFE

-514 NGMLRDANIDTETLK
+514 NGMLRDANTDIATFG

-538 NIVSNYDKGTV
+538 SIISNYDKGTV

-555 YLAALTL
+555 YLAAFTL
-562 DGVTVSNSSISK
+562 DGVTVSNSSIST

-675 TFVSTGKWLD
+675 TFVSTGKWLN

-691 TNTKYKTTAGSWGSG
+691 TNTKYKTTAGSWRSG

-772 DEDKTTVVTEN
+772 DEDETTVVTEN

-800 DANLYVTTGLLTKI
+800 DANLYVTTGVLTEIK
-814 ENAQYGNLYL
+814 NAQFGNLYL
-824 TDKATGEELYVYGT
+824 TDKATGEELYVFGT
-838 YLDNNY
+838 YLDNTY
-844 SFDGTK
+844 SFDGTQ
-850 FSFDKGA
+850 FSFDQKGA
-857 KVITSDYLGKEI
+857 EVITSDYLGKEI
-869 TVAGTFKNYNGTTK
+869 TVAGTFKNYKGTK

-920 GDKLKVTATPKEGY
+920 GDKLTVTATPKAGY
-934 KVSSIKVNDQALTVA
+934 KVSSIKVNDQTLTVA

-969 SESAPVAKVYNVS
+969 SESAPVAKVYTVS
-982 FNKDNNKKIVNGY
+982 FVKANCESSTDYVSNKAWTNTTDGLTYSIVNCANNNKGWDFIK
-995 ENNWTNVS
+995 
-1003 DDITYNVENCNNN
+1003 
-1016 GTAEGQIGKTEWN
+1016 A
-1029 YIRIGSK
+1029 GSK
-1036 NNPSVGSIATATPFV
+1036 KKDSIATITTDSPFA

-1062 KVNVTYIN
+1062 SVNDKFIN
-1070 SIKLLVSTSKDF
+1070 SITLLVSTSKDF

-1090 DVKVAKGEQI
+1090 DVNVAEKEQT

-1112 KYVIDCKQTNKK
+1112 RYVIDCKKASS
-1124 IGNGPIQIS
+1124 NGPIAIS

>member
-1 MKYMLRLN
+1 
-9 WRENKFQ
+9 
-16 TMKKKNHLIAL
+16 MKKKNHLIAL

-32 SLVGCNGGTD
+32 SLVGCNGGND

-154 SISADKSTAKIGENV
+154 SISADKSNAKIGENV

-184 KVNGADVAL
+184 KVNDADVAL

-248 TSETGYDVS
+248 TSDTGYDVS
-257 FFKVNGSDV
+257 SFKVNGSDA
-266 DYETKEDSTTGK
+266 DYVTKEDSTTGK
-278 TYGEAKVKMV
+278 TYWEAKVKMV

-295 AEFKLGV
+295 AEFKLAV
-302 YPIEWDTPTHGTIAV
+302 YSIEWDAPTHGTIAV

-326 GDEVKFIF
+326 GEEVKFIF
-334 TPETGYEIKYLAIN
+334 TPETGYEIKYLTIN
-348 EEQVQAIDNT
+348 EEPVQWASDNT
-358 YTTIMGE
+358 FTTTMGE
-365 YGLFVNVQFGLEN
+365 YGLFVTVQFGLEN

-396 VDDSQDYL
+396 ADDSQDYK

-418 FMIETITVDGK
+418 YMIETITVDGK

-444 QLVEKDLNISATFTD
+444 QSVKKDLNISATFTD

-506 GHTITSTL
+506 GHTIISTL
-514 NGMLRDANIDTETLK
+514 NGMLRDANTDTKTLG

-538 NIVSNYDKGTV
+538 SIVSNYDKGTV

-555 YLAALTL
+555 YLAAFTL
-562 DGVTVSNSSISK
+562 DGVTVSNSSIST

-599 GSSNLGAYGIGT
+599 GSSKLGAYGIGT

-675 TFVSTGKWLD
+675 TFVSTGKWLN
-685 AEANVT
+685 ASEANVT
-691 TNTKYKTTAGSWGSG
+691 TNTKYKTTAGSWKAG
-706 NEVVSGGLILGDERT
+706 NEVVSGGLILGDET
-721 SAYNTPVVATLKDN
+721 TTAYNTPVVATLKDN

-767 YGYDH
+767 YGYDQ

-800 DANLYVTTGLLTKI
+800 DANLYVTTGVLTEIKTPK
-814 ENAQYGNLYL
+814 YGSLYL
-824 TDKATGEELYVYGT
+824 TDKATGEELYVHGT

-869 TVAGTFKNYNGTTK
+869 TVAGTFQNYQGTTK

-907 AEKGTVTVEEGKL
+907 AEKGTVTVEEGKV
-920 GDKLKVTATPKEGY
+920 GDKLTVTATPKEGY

-949 EDNTAEFTAEL
+949 DDNTAEFTAEL

-969 SESAPVAKVYNVS
+969 SYSAPVAKVYNVL
-982 FNKDNNKKIVNGY
+982 FNKDNNKKGVQGY
-995 ENNWTNVS
+995 KNDWTNVS
-1003 DDITYNVENCNNN
+1003 DDITYNVVNCNNN
-1016 GTAEGQIGKTEWN
+1016 NNEWDF
-1029 YIRIGSK
+1029 IRIGSK
-1036 NNPSVGSIATATPFV
+1036 NNASVGSISTASPFV

-1062 KVNVTYIN
+1062 KVNVAYIN
-1070 SIKLLVSTSKDF
+1070 SIKLLVSTTDNF
-1082 TTDTTTSY
+1082 APDTTTSY
-1090 DVKVAKGEQI
+1090 DVNVAKGKQT
-1100 TKITTPVANAYY
+1100 TKITAPVANAFYR
-1112 KYVIDCKQTNKK
+1112 YVIDCKQAKD
-1124 IGNGPIQIS
+1124 NGPIQIS

>member
-1 MKYMLRLN
+1 MLRLN

-184 KVNGADVAL
+184 KVNDADVAL

-219 TVTIGTI
+219 TVTIGTM

-248 TSETGYDVS
+248 TSETGYEVN
-257 FFKVNGSDV
+257 FFKVNGISV
-266 DYETKEDSTTGK
+266 KYEAKEDPTTGK

-295 AEFKLGV
+295 AEFKLAV
-302 YPIEWDTPTHGTIAV
+302 YTIEWDTPTHGTIAV
-317 EGGKTQATY
+317 EGDKKSATY
-326 GDEVKFIF
+326 GEEVKFIF
-334 TPETGYEIKYLAIN
+334 TPETGYEIKYLTIN
-348 EEQVQAIDNT
+348 EEQVQWASDNT

-365 YGLFVNVQFGLEN
+365 YGLFVTVQFGLEN

-396 VDDSQDYL
+396 ADDTQDYL

-429 AIEVPEDKKGGYSFE
+429 TIQVPEDKKGGYSFE

-488 TLGVT
+488 TLGVA
-493 LPLAKGTTEYDLD
+493 LPLAKGTTEYDLG

-514 NGMLRDANIDTETLK
+514 NGMLRDANTDTATFG

-538 NIVSNYDKGTV
+538 KIISNYDKGTV

-555 YLAALTL
+555 YLAAFTL
-562 DGVTVSNSSISK
+562 DGVTVSNSSIST

-628 TVTSDDFDNTAF
+628 TVTSDDFDNTGF

-685 AEANVT
+685 ASEANVT
-691 TNTKYKTTAGSWGSG
+691 TNTKYKTTAGSWKTG

-772 DEDKTTVVTEN
+772 DEDETTVVTEN

-869 TVAGTFKNYNGTTK
+869 TVAGTFKNYNGTK
-883 ELVNAVV
+883 ELVNTVV

-907 AEKGTVTVEEGKL
+907 AEKGTVTVEEGKV
-920 GDKLKVTATPKEGY
+920 GDKLTVTATPKEGY

-949 EDNTAEFTAEL
+949 DDNTAEFTAEL

-969 SESAPVAKVYNVS
+969 SESAPVAKVYTVS
-982 FNKDNNKKIVNGY
+982 FVKANNEAVNGY
-995 ENNWTNVS
+995 NFTWKNTSDNLKFTIANGNN
-1003 DDITYNVENCNNN
+1003 YQ
-1016 GTAEGQIGKTEWN
+1016 GTWDYVKF
-1029 YIRIGSK
+1029 GSK
-1036 NNPSVGSIATATPFV
+1036 KVASKGTITTDSPFA

-1062 KVNVTYIN
+1062 KVNDASIN
-1070 SIKLLVSTSKDF
+1070 SIKLLVSTSANF

-1090 DVKVAKGEQI
+1090 DVNVAKGEQT
-1100 TKITTPVANAYY
+1100 TKIKTPVANAYY
-1112 KYVIDCKQTNKK
+1112 RYVIDCKKAS
-1124 IGNGPIQIS
+1124 NGSIQIS

>member
-1 MKYMLRLN
+1 
-9 WRENKFQ
+9 
-16 TMKKKNHLIAL
+16 MKKKNHLIAL

-148 TQADHG
+148 TQANHG

-184 KVNGADVAL
+184 KVNDADVAL
-193 DGNNQAV
+193 DGNNKAV

-210 TASFELGSG
+210 TASFELESG
-219 TVTIGTI
+219 TVTIGTF

-248 TSETGYDVS
+248 TSDTGYDVS
-257 FFKVNGSDV
+257 FFKVNGSAV

-334 TPETGYEIKYLAIN
+334 TPETGYEIKYLTIN
-348 EEQVQAIDNT
+348 EEQVQAINNT
-358 YTTIMGE
+358 YTITMGE
-365 YGLFVNVQFGLEN
+365 YGLFVTVQFGLEN

-396 VDDSQDYL
+396 ADNSQDYK

-466 TDSVINEI
+466 TDSVIAEI

-488 TLGVT
+488 TLGVV

-514 NGMLRDANIDTETLK
+514 NGMLRDANTDIATFG

-538 NIVSNYDKGTV
+538 SIISNYDKGTV

-555 YLAALTL
+555 NLAAFTL
-562 DGVTVSNSSISK
+562 DGVTVSNSSIST

-628 TVTSDDFDNTAF
+628 TVTSDDFDNTGF

-685 AEANVT
+685 AEAHVT
-691 TNTKYKTTAGSWGSG
+691 TNTKYKTTAGSWRSG
-706 NEVVSGGLILGDERT
+706 NEVVSGGLILGDEST

-783 NVVKKTLKELN
+783 NAVKSNIAEVVAKSEKDDTKLYYVTGVVKDIYDETHGNIHLLDK
-794 EMTTDD
+794 
-800 DANLYVTTGLLTKI
+800 TTGQSMI
-814 ENAQYGNLYL
+814 
-824 TDKATGEELYVYGT
+824 VYGT
-838 YLDNNY
+838 YLTNEY
-844 SFDGTK
+844 SFDGSK
-850 FSFDKGA
+850 FSFKQSDSTP
-857 KVITSDYLGKEI
+857 ITKEYIGKEI
-869 TVAGTFKNYNGTTK
+869 TVAGTLGFHGGAGQIVNGFVLDAKADKYNDDLT
-883 ELVNAVV
+883 V
-890 IDSSAEKVA
+890 S
-899 AKVVTEYD
+899 YD
-907 AEKGTVTVEEGKL
+907 NSKGTVVLSKENPQL
-920 GDKLKVTATPKEGY
+920 GDEVTITATPKEGY
-934 KVSSIKVNDQALTVA
+934 RLSKVTLKTIDDVESDITSTLK
-949 EDNTAEFTAEL
+949 FTAGL
-960 NNKVVVEFV
+960 KDTITVEFV
-969 SESAPVAKVYNVS
+969 SDSTPVATVHEVV
-982 FNKDNNKKIVNGY
+982 FNGENNNEPVGAYDKTWTNTTNGIKYVIVNG
-995 ENNWTNVS
+995 
-1003 DDITYNVENCNNN
+1003 NNN
-1016 GTAEGQIGKTEWN
+1016 TNKWDYIKFGRKKVASIGNIHTL
-1029 YIRIGSK
+1029 SPFA
-1036 NNPSVGSIATATPFV
+1036 NPIASST
-1051 EAIAESAITID
+1051 ITID
-1062 KVNVTYIN
+1062 SITAAKVN
-1070 SIKLLVSTSKDF
+1070 SIKFYISTNEDF
-1082 TTDTTTSY
+1082 SNAEVHNLAIKTGVIETT
-1090 DVKVAKGEQI
+1090 V
-1100 TKITTPVANAYY
+1100 TTPVANAYY
-1112 KYVIDCKQTNKK
+1112 KYEFDCQSGS
-1124 IGNGPIQIS
+1124 GNGFVQIS
-1133 KITFTTVAE
+1133 KVTFTEKV

>member
-1 MKYMLRLN
+1 
-9 WRENKFQ
+9 
-16 TMKKKNHLIAL
+16 MKKKNHLIAL

-32 SLVGCNGGTD
+32 SLVGCNGGND

-47 PGSNNPTTPTAP
+47 PGSNNPTTSTAP
-59 STQQPEKKTG
+59 STQQPVKKTG

-184 KVNGADVAL
+184 KVNDADVAL

-219 TVTIGTI
+219 TVTIGTF

-248 TSETGYDVS
+248 TSDTGYDVS

-266 DYETKEDSTTGK
+266 SYVTKEDPTTGK

-302 YPIEWDTPTHGTIAV
+302 YSIEWDAPTHGTIAV
-317 EGGKTQATY
+317 EGDKNKATY
-326 GDEVKFIF
+326 GEEVKFIF
-334 TPETGYEIKYLAIN
+334 TPDTGYEIKYLTIN
-348 EEQVQAIDNT
+348 EEQVQWASDNT
-358 YTTIMGE
+358 YTTTMGE
-365 YGLFVNVQFGLEN
+365 YGLFVTVQFGLEN

-396 VDDSQDYL
+396 ADDTQDYL

-429 AIEVPEDKKGGYSFE
+429 AIQVPEDKKGGYSFE

-466 TDSVINEI
+466 TDSVIDEI

-488 TLGVT
+488 TLGVA

-514 NGMLRDANIDTETLK
+514 NGMLRDANTDTATFG

-538 NIVSNYDKGTV
+538 KIISNYDKGTV

-555 YLAALTL
+555 YLAAFTL
-562 DGVTVSNSSISK
+562 DGVTVSNSSIST

-628 TVTSDDFDNTAF
+628 TVTSDDFDNTGF

-685 AEANVT
+685 ASEANVT
-691 TNTKYKTTAGSWGSG
+691 TNTKYKTTAGSWKTG

-772 DEDKTTVVTEN
+772 DEDETTVVTEN

-800 DANLYVTTGLLTKI
+800 DANLYVTTGVLTEIK
-814 ENAQYGNLYL
+814 NAQFGNLYL
-824 TDKATGEELYVYGT
+824 TDKATGEELYVFGT

-869 TVAGTFKNYNGTTK
+869 TVAGTFKNFKGTK

-920 GDKLKVTATPKEGY
+920 GDKLTVTATPKEGY

-949 EDNTAEFTAEL
+949 DDNTAEFTAEL

-969 SESAPVAKVYNVS
+969 SESAPVAKVYTVS
-982 FNKDNNKKIVNGY
+982 FVKANCGKGSTDYVSGKAWTNTTDGLTYSIVNCANDGSKD
-995 ENNWTNVS
+995 W
-1003 DDITYNVENCNNN
+1003 D
-1016 GTAEGQIGKTEWN
+1016 
-1029 YIRIGSK
+1029 YIKVGSK
-1036 NNPSVGSIATATPFV
+1036 NKDSIGTITTDKPFA
-1051 EAIAESAITID
+1051 EAIAESTIKID
-1062 KVNVTYIN
+1062 AVTPTSIN
-1070 SIKLLVSTSKDF
+1070 SIKLLVSTSADF

-1090 DVKVAKGEQI
+1090 DVNVAKGEQT
-1100 TKITTPVANAYY
+1100 TKIKTPVANAYY
-1112 KYVIDCKQTNKK
+1112 RYVIDCKKASK
-1124 IGNGPIQIS
+1124 NGPIQIS

>member
-1 MKYMLRLN
+1 MKYILRLN

-184 KVNGADVAL
+184 KVNDTDVAL

-210 TASFELGSG
+210 TASFELESG
-219 TVTIGTI
+219 TVTIGNF

-248 TSETGYDVS
+248 TSDTGYDVS

-266 DYETKEDSTTGK
+266 DYVTKEDSTTGK

-302 YPIEWDTPTHGTIAV
+302 YPIEWDTPAHGTIAV

-334 TPETGYEIKYLAIN
+334 TPETGYEIKYLTIN
-348 EEQVQAIDNT
+348 EEPVQAINNT
-358 YTTIMGE
+358 YTTTMGE
-365 YGLFVNVQFGLEN
+365 YGLFVTVQFGLEN

-418 FMIETITVDGK
+418 YMIETITVDGK

-466 TDSVINEI
+466 TDSVIAEI

-514 NGMLRDANIDTETLK
+514 NGMLRDASTDIAAFG

-538 NIVSNYDKGTV
+538 SIISNYDKGTV

-555 YLAALTL
+555 YLAAFTL
-562 DGVTVSNSSISK
+562 DGVTVSNSSIST

-685 AEANVT
+685 ASEANVT

-783 NVVKKTLKELN
+783 NVVKSNIAEVVAKSEK
-794 EMTTDD
+794 DD
-800 DANLYVTTGLLTKI
+800 TKLYYVTGVVKDIYDEAHGNIHLLDKTTGQSMI
-814 ENAQYGNLYL
+814 
-824 TDKATGEELYVYGT
+824 VYGT
-838 YLDNNY
+838 YLTNEY
-844 SFDGTK
+844 SFDGSK
-850 FSFDKGA
+850 FSFKQSDSTP
-857 KVITSDYLGKEI
+857 ITKEYIGKEI
-869 TVAGTFKNYNGTTK
+869 TVAGTVGVYGGAGQIANGFVLDAKADKYNDDLT
-883 ELVNAVV
+883 V
-890 IDSSAEKVA
+890 S
-899 AKVVTEYD
+899 YD
-907 AEKGTVTVEEGKL
+907 NNKGTVVLSKENPQL
-920 GDKLKVTATPKEGY
+920 GDEVTITATPKEGY
-934 KVSSIKVNDQALTVA
+934 RLSKVTLKTIDDVESDITSTLK
-949 EDNTAEFTAEL
+949 FTAGL
-960 NNKVVVEFV
+960 KDTITVEFV
-969 SESAPVAKVYNVS
+969 SDSAPVATVHEVV
-982 FNKDNNKKIVNGY
+982 FNGTNNSEKIGSY
-995 ENNWTNVS
+995 TKSWTNTTDGV
-1003 DDITYNVENCNNN
+1003 TYNISNANNN
-1016 GTAEGQIGKTEWN
+1016 NNQWSYIKTGKNCTITTAAPFANAISSTM
-1029 YIRIGSK
+1029 I
-1036 NNPSVGSIATATPFV
+1036 SID
-1051 EAIAESAITID
+1051 AIT
-1062 KVNVTYIN
+1062 VTNVT
-1070 SIKLLVSTSKDF
+1070 SIKLYVSTDSTFTKDVQTF
-1082 TTDTTTSY
+1082 EIEKKKGDIQTT
-1090 DVKVAKGEQI
+1090 I
-1100 TKITTPVANAYY
+1100 TNPIANAYY
-1112 KYVIDCKQTNKK
+1112 KYELISTSTKSIT
-1124 IGNGPIQIS
+1124 IS
-1133 KITFTTVAE
+1133 KLTFTEAVE

>member
-1 MKYMLRLN
+1 
-9 WRENKFQ
+9 
-16 TMKKKNHLIAL
+16 MKKKNHLIAL

-32 SLVGCNGGTD
+32 SLVGCNGGND

-184 KVNGADVAL
+184 KVNDADVAL

-248 TSETGYDVS
+248 TSDTGYDVS
-257 FFKVNGSDV
+257 SFKVNGSDA
-266 DYETKEDSTTGK
+266 DYVTKEDSTTGK
-278 TYGEAKVKMV
+278 TYWEAKVKMV

-295 AEFKLGV
+295 AEFKLAV
-302 YPIEWDTPTHGTIAV
+302 YSIEWDTPTHGTIAV

-326 GDEVKFIF
+326 GEEVKFIF
-334 TPETGYEIKYLAIN
+334 TPETGYEIKYLTIN
-348 EEQVQAIDNT
+348 EEQVQASDNT
-358 YTTIMGE
+358 YTTTMGE
-365 YGLFVNVQFGLEN
+365 YGLFVTVQFGLEN

-396 VDDSQDYL
+396 ADDSQDYL

-444 QLVEKDLNISATFTD
+444 QSVEKDLNISATFTD

-480 KVKLAGDV
+480 KVKLVGDV

-514 NGMLRDANIDTETLK
+514 NGMLRDANTDTATFG

-538 NIVSNYDKGTV
+538 NIISNYDKGTV

-555 YLAALTL
+555 YLAAFTL
-562 DGVTVSNSSISK
+562 DGVTVSNSSIST

-648 VVVKNSTFTADRQ
+648 VVVKDSTFTADRQ

-675 TFVSTGKWLD
+675 TFVSTGKWLN
-685 AEANVT
+685 ASEANVT
-691 TNTKYKTTAGSWGSG
+691 TNTKYKTTAGSWKAG

-814 ENAQYGNLYL
+814 KNAQYGNLYL

-844 SFDGTK
+844 SFDGTQ

-869 TVAGTFKNYNGTTK
+869 TIAGTFQNYQGTTK

-907 AEKGTVTVEEGKL
+907 AEKGTVTVEEGKV
-920 GDKLKVTATPKEGY
+920 GDKLTVTATPKEGY

-969 SESAPVAKVYNVS
+969 SESTPVVKVYTVS
-982 FNKDNNKKIVNGY
+982 FVKANNEAVNGYNFTWKNTSDNLKFTIVNG
-995 ENNWTNVS
+995 NNFDGAWDYVRFGTKKGDS
-1003 DDITYNVENCNNN
+1003 TGTIT
-1016 GTAEGQIGKTEWN
+1016 TD
-1029 YIRIGSK
+1029 S
-1036 NNPSVGSIATATPFV
+1036 PFA

-1062 KVNVTYIN
+1062 KVTIASID
-1070 SIKLLVSTSKDF
+1070 SIKLLVSTSADF
-1082 TTDTTTSY
+1082 KTNTTSY
-1090 DVKVAKGEQI
+1090 NVNVAEGEQT

-1112 KYVIDCKQTNKK
+1112 KYEINCKKASK
-1124 IGNGPIQIS
+1124 NGPIQIS

>member
-1 MKYMLRLN
+1 
-9 WRENKFQ
+9 
-16 TMKKKNHLIAL
+16 MKKKNHLIAL

-32 SLVGCNGGTD
+32 SLVGCNGGND

-154 SISADKSTAKIGENV
+154 SISADKSTAKIGEDV
-169 TFTVAPEANYVVSSF
+169 TFKITSDTGYDVSSF
-184 KVNGADVAL
+184 KVNGSDADYV
-193 DGNNQAV
+193 
-200 VVMVAGGLNV
+200 
-210 TASFELGSG
+210 
-219 TVTIGTI
+219 
-226 EHGAVTADKMTAK
+226 
-239 IGEDVTFKI
+239 
-248 TSETGYDVS
+248 
-257 FFKVNGSDV
+257 
-266 DYETKEDSTTGK
+266 TKEDSTTGK
-278 TYGEAKVKMV
+278 TYWEAKVKMV

-295 AEFKLGV
+295 AEFKLAV
-302 YPIEWDTPTHGTIAV
+302 YSIEWDTPTHGTIAV
-317 EGGKTQATY
+317 EGDKTQATY
-326 GDEVKFIF
+326 GDEVKFVF
-334 TPETGYEIKYLAIN
+334 TPETGYEIKYLTIN
-348 EEQVQAIDNT
+348 EEQVQWASDNT
-358 YTTIMGE
+358 YTTTMGE
-365 YGLFVNVQFGLEN
+365 YGLFVTVQFGLEN

-396 VDDSQDYL
+396 ADDSQDYL

-444 QLVEKDLNISATFTD
+444 QSIEKDLNISATFTD

-514 NGMLRDANIDTETLK
+514 NGMLRDANTDTTTLG

-538 NIVSNYDKGTV
+538 SIVSNYDKGTV

-555 YLAALTL
+555 YLAAFTL
-562 DGVTVSNSSISK
+562 DGVTVSNSSIST

-628 TVTSDDFDNTAF
+628 TVTSDDFDNTGF

-685 AEANVT
+685 ASEANVT
-691 TNTKYKTTAGSWGSG
+691 TNTKYKTTAGSWKTG

-772 DEDKTTVVTEN
+772 DEDETTVVTEN

-800 DANLYVTTGLLTKI
+800 DANLYVTTGVLTEIK
-814 ENAQYGNLYL
+814 NAQFGNLYL

-844 SFDGTK
+844 SFDGTE
-850 FSFDKGA
+850 FLFDKGA

-869 TVAGTFKNYNGTTK
+869 TIAGTFKNYNGTK

-907 AEKGTVTVEEGKL
+907 AEKGTVTVEEGKV
-920 GDKLKVTATPKEGY
+920 GDKLTVTATPKELY
-934 KVSSIKVNDQALTVA
+934 KVSSIKVNDRALTVA
-949 EDNTAEFTAEL
+949 DDNTAEFTAEL

-969 SESAPVAKVYNVS
+969 SESAPVVKVYTVS
-982 FNKDNNKKIVNGY
+982 FVKDNNEAVNDYVSTWKNTSDNLKFTIANG
-995 ENNWTNVS
+995 NNFK
-1003 DDITYNVENCNNN
+1003 
-1016 GTAEGQIGKTEWN
+1016 GTWD
-1029 YIRIGSK
+1029 YVRFGSK
-1036 NNPSVGSIATATPFV
+1036 KGDSTGTITTDSPFA
-1051 EAIAESAITID
+1051 EAIAESTIKID
-1062 KVNVTYIN
+1062 AVTLESIN
-1070 SIKLLVSTSKDF
+1070 SIKLLVSTSENF
-1082 TTDTTTSY
+1082 TDDTTTSY
-1090 DVKVAKGEQI
+1090 DVNVAKGEQT
-1100 TKITTPVANAYY
+1100 TKIKTPVANAYY
-1112 KYVIDCKQTNKK
+1112 RYVIDCKKSK
-1124 IGNGPIQIS
+1124 NGIIQIS

>member
-1 MKYMLRLN
+1 
-9 WRENKFQ
+9 
-16 TMKKKNHLIAL
+16 MKKKNHLIAL

-32 SLVGCNGGTD
+32 SLVGCNGGND

-184 KVNGADVAL
+184 KVNDADVAL

-219 TVTIGTI
+219 TVTIGAV
-226 EHGAVTADKMTAK
+226 EHGAITADKMTAK

-248 TSETGYDVS
+248 TSDTGYDVS
-257 FFKVNGSDV
+257 SFKVNGSDV
-266 DYETKEDSTTGK
+266 DYVTKEDSTTGK
-278 TYGEAKVKMV
+278 TYWEAKVKMV

-295 AEFKLGV
+295 AEFKLAV
-302 YPIEWDTPTHGTIAV
+302 YSIEWDTPTHGTIAV

-326 GDEVKFIF
+326 DEEVKFIF
-334 TPETGYEIKYLAIN
+334 TPETGYEIKYLTIN
-348 EEQVQAIDNT
+348 EEPVQWASDNT
-358 YTTIMGE
+358 YTTTMGE
-365 YGLFVNVQFGLEN
+365 YGLFVTVQFGLEN

-396 VDDSQDYL
+396 ADDSQDYL

-418 FMIETITVDGK
+418 FMIETIKVDGK

-514 NGMLRDANIDTETLK
+514 NGMLRDANTDTKTLG

-538 NIVSNYDKGTV
+538 SIVSNYDKGTV

-555 YLAALTL
+555 YLAAFTL
-562 DGVTVSNSSISK
+562 DGVTVSNSSIST

-628 TVTSDDFDNTAF
+628 TVTSDDFDNTGF

-675 TFVSTGKWLD
+675 TFVSTGKWLN
-685 AEANVT
+685 ASEANVT
-691 TNTKYKTTAGSWGSG
+691 TNTKYKTTAGSWRSG
-706 NEVVSGGLILGDERT
+706 NEVVSGGLILGDETT

-735 KFTVAKGD
+735 KFTVTKGD

-800 DANLYVTTGLLTKI
+800 DANLYVTTGVLTEIK
-814 ENAQYGNLYL
+814 NAQFGNLYL

-844 SFDGTK
+844 SFDGTE
-850 FSFDKGA
+850 FLFDKGA

-869 TVAGTFKNYNGTTK
+869 TIAGTFKNYNGTK

-907 AEKGTVTVEEGKL
+907 TEKGTVTVEEGKV
-920 GDKLKVTATPKEGY
+920 GDKLTVTATPKEGY

-949 EDNTAEFTAEL
+949 DDNTAEFTAEL

-969 SESAPVAKVYNVS
+969 SESAPVAKVYTVS
-982 FNKDNNKKIVNGY
+982 FVKDNNEAVNDYVSTWKNTSDNLKFTIANG
-995 ENNWTNVS
+995 NNFK
-1003 DDITYNVENCNNN
+1003 
-1016 GTAEGQIGKTEWN
+1016 GTWD
-1029 YIRIGSK
+1029 YVRFGSK
-1036 NNPSVGSIATATPFV
+1036 NGDSTGTITTDSPFA
-1051 EAIAESAITID
+1051 EAIAESTIKID
-1062 KVNVTYIN
+1062 AVTLESIN
-1070 SIKLLVSTSKDF
+1070 SIKLLVSTSENF
-1082 TTDTTTSY
+1082 TDDTTTSY
-1090 DVKVAKGEQI
+1090 DVNVAKGEQT
-1100 TKITTPVANAYY
+1100 TKIKTPVANAYY
-1112 KYVIDCKQTNKK
+1112 RYVIDCKKSK
-1124 IGNGPIQIS
+1124 NGIIQIS

>member
-1 MKYMLRLN
+1 
-9 WRENKFQ
+9 
-16 TMKKKNHLIAL
+16 MKKKNHLIAL

-32 SLVGCNGGTD
+32 SLVGCNGGND

-134 VSAEFEINSAAVTI
+134 VFAEFEINSAAVTI

-184 KVNGADVAL
+184 KVNDADVAL

-226 EHGAVTADKMTAK
+226 EHGSVTADKMTAK

-248 TSETGYDVS
+248 TSDTGYDVS
-257 FFKVNGSDV
+257 SFKVNGSDV
-266 DYETKEDSTTGK
+266 DYVTKEDSTTGK
-278 TYGEAKVKMV
+278 IYWEAKVKMV

-302 YPIEWDTPTHGTIAV
+302 YSIEWDAPAHGTIAV

-326 GDEVKFIF
+326 GEEVKFIF
-334 TPETGYEIKYLAIN
+334 TPETGYEIKYLTIN
-348 EEQVQAIDNT
+348 EKQVQAINNT
-358 YTTIMGE
+358 YTTTMGE
-365 YGLFVNVQFGLEN
+365 YGLFVTVQFGLEN

-418 FMIETITVDGK
+418 YMIETITVDGK

-466 TDSVINEI
+466 TDSVIAEI

-488 TLGVT
+488 TLGVA

-514 NGMLRDANIDTETLK
+514 NGMLRDASTDIAAFG

-538 NIVSNYDKGTV
+538 SIISNYDKGTV

-555 YLAALTL
+555 YLAAFTL
-562 DGVTVSNSSISK
+562 DGVTVSNSSIST

-691 TNTKYKTTAGSWGSG
+691 TNTKYKTTAGSWKAG

-800 DANLYVTTGLLTKI
+800 DANLYVTTGVLTEIK
-814 ENAQYGNLYL
+814 NAQFGNLYL
-824 TDKATGEELYVYGT
+824 TDKATGEELYVFGT

-844 SFDGTK
+844 SFDGTQ
-850 FSFDKGA
+850 FSFDKGGA
-857 KVITSDYLGKEI
+857 EVITSDYLGKEI
-869 TVAGTFKNYNGTTK
+869 TVAGTFQNFKGTK

-920 GDKLKVTATPKEGY
+920 GDKLTVTATPKEGY

-949 EDNTAEFTAEL
+949 DDNTAEFTAEL

-969 SESAPVAKVYNVS
+969 SESAPVAKVYTVS
-982 FNKDNNKKIVNGY
+982 FVKANCGKGSTDYYQNKVWKNTTDGLTYSIVN
-995 ENNWTNVS
+995 
-1003 DDITYNVENCNNN
+1003 CANN
-1016 GTAEGQIGKTEWN
+1016 GSKDWD
-1029 YIRIGSK
+1029 YIKVGSK
-1036 NNPSVGSIATATPFV
+1036 RQDSIGTITTDKPFA
-1051 EAIAESAITID
+1051 EDIAESAITID

-1090 DVKVAKGEQI
+1090 NVNIAEGEQT
-1100 TKITTPVANAYY
+1100 TKIKTPVANAYY
-1112 KYVIDCKQTNKK
+1112 RYVIDCKKASS
-1124 IGNGPIQIS
+1124 NGPIQIS

>member
-1 MKYMLRLN
+1 
-9 WRENKFQ
+9 
-16 TMKKKNHLIAL
+16 MKKKNHLIAL

-148 TQADHG
+148 TQANHG

-184 KVNGADVAL
+184 KVNDADVAL

-219 TVTIGTI
+219 TVTIGAV

-248 TSETGYDVS
+248 TSDTGYDVS
-257 FFKVNGSDV
+257 SFKVNGSDV
-266 DYETKEDSTTGK
+266 DYVTKEDSTTGK
-278 TYGEAKVKMV
+278 TYWEAKVKMV

-295 AEFKLGV
+295 AEFKLAV
-302 YPIEWDTPTHGTIAV
+302 YSIEWDTPTHGTIAV
-317 EGGKTQATY
+317 EGGKTSATY

-334 TPETGYEIKYLAIN
+334 TPETGYEIKYLTIN
-348 EEQVQAIDNT
+348 EEPVQWANDNT
-358 YTTIMGE
+358 YTTTMGE

-396 VDDSQDYL
+396 ADDTQDYK

-514 NGMLRDANIDTETLK
+514 NGMLRDASTDTKTLG

-538 NIVSNYDKGTV
+538 SIISNYDKGTV

-555 YLAALTL
+555 YLAAFTL
-562 DGVTVSNSSISK
+562 DGVTVSNSSIST

-628 TVTSDDFDNTAF
+628 TVTSDDFDNTGF

-675 TFVSTGKWLD
+675 TFVSTGKWLN
-685 AEANVT
+685 ASEANVT
-691 TNTKYKTTAGSWGSG
+691 TNTKYKTTAGSWKAG

-783 NVVKKTLKELN
+783 NVVKSNIAEVVAKSAK
-794 EMTTDD
+794 DD
-800 DANLYVTTGLLTKI
+800 TKLYYVTGVVKDIYDEAHGNIHLLDKTTGQSMI
-814 ENAQYGNLYL
+814 
-824 TDKATGEELYVYGT
+824 VYGT
-838 YLDNNY
+838 YLTNEY

-850 FSFDKGA
+850 FSFQQSDSTP
-857 KVITSDYLGKEI
+857 ITKEYIGKEI
-869 TVAGTFKNYNGTTK
+869 TVAGTLGLYGGAGQIANGFVLDAKADKYNDDLT
-883 ELVNAVV
+883 V
-890 IDSSAEKVA
+890 S
-899 AKVVTEYD
+899 YD
-907 AEKGTVTVEEGKL
+907 NNKGTVVLSKENPQL
-920 GDKLKVTATPKEGY
+920 GDEVTITATPKEGY
-934 KVSSIKVNDQALTVA
+934 RLSKVTLKTIDDVESDITSTLK
-949 EDNTAEFTAEL
+949 FTAGL
-960 NNKVVVEFV
+960 KDTITVEFV
-969 SESAPVAKVYNVS
+969 SDSAPVATVHEVV
-982 FNKDNNKKIVNGY
+982 FNSKNNSKGNSSY
-995 ENNWTNVS
+995 TDSWTNTTDGV
-1003 DDITYNVENCNNN
+1003 TYNISNANNNNN
-1016 GTAEGQIGKTEWN
+1016 GWSYIKTGKNCTITTAAPFANAISSTT
-1029 YIRIGSK
+1029 I
-1036 NNPSVGSIATATPFV
+1036 SID
-1051 EAIAESAITID
+1051 AITV
-1062 KVNVTYIN
+1062 KNVT
-1070 SIKLLVSTSKDF
+1070 SIKLYVSTDSTFTKDVQTF
-1082 TTDTTTSY
+1082 EIEKKKGDIQTT
-1090 DVKVAKGEQI
+1090 I
-1100 TKITTPVANAYY
+1100 TNPIANAYY
-1112 KYVIDCKQTNKK
+1112 KYELKSTSTKSITITKL
-1124 IGNGPIQIS
+1124 
-1133 KITFTTVAE
+1133 TFTEAVE

>member
-1 MKYMLRLN
+1 
-9 WRENKFQ
+9 
-16 TMKKKNHLIAL
+16 MKKKNHLIAL

-32 SLVGCNGGTD
+32 SLVGCNGGND

-119 DSNQVVVK
+119 ESNQVVVK

-148 TQADHG
+148 TQANHG

-184 KVNGADVAL
+184 KVNDADVAL

-219 TVTIGTI
+219 TVTIGTM

-248 TSETGYDVS
+248 TSDTGYDVN

-266 DYETKEDSTTGK
+266 RYEAKEDPTTGK

-295 AEFKLGV
+295 AEFKLAV
-302 YPIEWDTPTHGTIAV
+302 YTIEWDTPTHGTIAV
-317 EGGKTQATY
+317 EGDKTKATY
-326 GDEVKFIF
+326 GEEVKFIF
-334 TPETGYEIKYLAIN
+334 TPETGYEIKYLTIN
-348 EEQVQAIDNT
+348 EEQVQWASDNT
-358 YTTIMGE
+358 YTTTMGE
-365 YGLFVNVQFGLEN
+365 YGLFVTVQFGLEN

-396 VDDSQDYL
+396 VDDTQDYL

-418 FMIETITVDGK
+418 YMIETITVDGK

-488 TLGVT
+488 TLGVA
-493 LPLAKGTTEYDLD
+493 LPLAKGTTEYDLG

-514 NGMLRDANIDTETLK
+514 NGMLRDANTDTATFG

-538 NIVSNYDKGTV
+538 KIISNYDKGTV

-555 YLAALTL
+555 YLAAFTL
-562 DGVTVSNSSISK
+562 DGVTVSNSSIST

-628 TVTSDDFDNTAF
+628 TVTSDDFDNTGF

-685 AEANVT
+685 ASEANVT
-691 TNTKYKTTAGSWGSG
+691 TNTKYKTTAGSWKTG

-735 KFTVAKGD
+735 KFTVVKGD

-772 DEDKTTVVTEN
+772 DEDETTVVTEN

-869 TVAGTFKNYNGTTK
+869 TVAGTFKNYNGTK
-883 ELVNAVV
+883 ELVNTVV

-907 AEKGTVTVEEGKL
+907 AEKGTVTVEEGKV
-920 GDKLKVTATPKEGY
+920 GDKLTVTATPKEGY
-934 KVSSIKVNDQALTVA
+934 KVSFIKVNDQALTLA

-969 SESAPVAKVYNVS
+969 SESAPVAKVYTVS
-982 FNKDNNKKIVNGY
+982 FVKANNEPVNGY
-995 ENNWTNVS
+995 NFTWKNTSDNLKFTIANGNNFDGAWDYVRFGTKKGDS
-1003 DDITYNVENCNNN
+1003 TGTIT
-1016 GTAEGQIGKTEWN
+1016 TD
-1029 YIRIGSK
+1029 S
-1036 NNPSVGSIATATPFV
+1036 PFA

-1062 KVNVTYIN
+1062 KVTIASID
-1070 SIKLLVSTSKDF
+1070 SIKLFVSTSADF
-1082 TTDTTTSY
+1082 KTNTTSY
-1090 DVKVAKGEQI
+1090 NVNVAEGKQI

-1112 KYVIDCKQTNKK
+1112 KYEIKCKKASK
-1124 IGNGPIQIS
+1124 NGIIQIS

>member
-1 MKYMLRLN
+1 
-9 WRENKFQ
+9 
-16 TMKKKNHLIAL
+16 MKKKNHLIAL

-32 SLVGCNGGTD
+32 SLVGCNGGND

-92 DVTFTV
+92 DVIFTV

-134 VSAEFEINSAAVTI
+134 VSAEFEINSAVVTI

-184 KVNGADVAL
+184 KVNDVDVAL

-200 VVMVAGGLNV
+200 VVMVASGLNV

-219 TVTIGTI
+219 TVTIGTM

-248 TSETGYDVS
+248 TSETGYEVN
-257 FFKVNGSDV
+257 FFKVNGISV
-266 DYETKEDSTTGK
+266 KYEAKEDPTTGK

-295 AEFKLGV
+295 AEFKLAV
-302 YPIEWDTPTHGTIAV
+302 YTIEWDTPAHGTIAV
-317 EGGKTQATY
+317 EGDKASATY
-326 GDEVKFIF
+326 GEEVKFIF
-334 TPETGYEIKYLAIN
+334 TPETGYEIKYLTIN
-348 EEQVQAIDNT
+348 EEQVQWASDNT

-365 YGLFVNVQFGLEN
+365 YGLFVTVQFGLEN

-396 VDDSQDYL
+396 ADDTQDYL

-429 AIEVPEDKKGGYSFE
+429 TIQVPEDKKGGYSFE

-466 TDSVINEI
+466 TDSVIDEI

-488 TLGVT
+488 TLGVA

-514 NGMLRDANIDTETLK
+514 NGMLRDANTDTTTFG

-538 NIVSNYDKGTV
+538 KIISNYDKGTV

-555 YLAALTL
+555 YLAAFTL
-562 DGVTVSNSSISK
+562 DGVTVSNSSIST

-628 TVTSDDFDNTAF
+628 TVTSDDFDNTGF

-685 AEANVT
+685 ASEANVT
-691 TNTKYKTTAGSWGSG
+691 TNTKYKTTAGSWKTG

-772 DEDKTTVVTEN
+772 DEDETTVVTEN
-783 NVVKKTLKELN
+783 NVVKSNIAEVVAKSEK
-794 EMTTDD
+794 DD
-800 DANLYVTTGLLTKI
+800 TKLYYVTGVVKDIYDETHGNIHLLDKTTGQSMI
-814 ENAQYGNLYL
+814 
-824 TDKATGEELYVYGT
+824 VYGT
-838 YLDNNY
+838 YLTNEY
-844 SFDGTK
+844 SFDGSK
-850 FSFDKGA
+850 FSFKQSDSTP
-857 KVITSDYLGKEI
+857 ITKEYIGKEI
-869 TVAGTFKNYNGTTK
+869 TVAGTLGFHGGAGQIVNGFVLDAKADKYNDDLT
-883 ELVNAVV
+883 V
-890 IDSSAEKVA
+890 S
-899 AKVVTEYD
+899 YD
-907 AEKGTVTVEEGKL
+907 NSKGTVVLSKENPQL
-920 GDKLKVTATPKEGY
+920 GDEVTITATPKEGY
-934 KVSSIKVNDQALTVA
+934 RLSKVTLKTIDDVESDITSTLK
-949 EDNTAEFTAEL
+949 FTAGL
-960 NNKVVVEFV
+960 KDTITVEFV
-969 SESAPVAKVYNVS
+969 SDSTPVATVHEVV
-982 FNKDNNKKIVNGY
+982 FNGENNNEPVGAYDKTWTNTTNGIKYVIVNG
-995 ENNWTNVS
+995 
-1003 DDITYNVENCNNN
+1003 NNN
-1016 GTAEGQIGKTEWN
+1016 TNKWDYIKFGRKKVASIGNIHTL
-1029 YIRIGSK
+1029 SPFA
-1036 NNPSVGSIATATPFV
+1036 NPIASST
-1051 EAIAESAITID
+1051 ITID
-1062 KVNVTYIN
+1062 SITAAKVN
-1070 SIKLLVSTSKDF
+1070 SIKFYISTNEDF
-1082 TTDTTTSY
+1082 SNAEVHNLAIKTGVIETT
-1090 DVKVAKGEQI
+1090 V
-1100 TKITTPVANAYY
+1100 TTPVANAYY
-1112 KYVIDCKQTNKK
+1112 KYEFDCQSGS
-1124 IGNGPIQIS
+1124 GNGFVQIS
-1133 KITFTTVAE
+1133 KVTFTEKV

>member
-1 MKYMLRLN
+1 
-9 WRENKFQ
+9 
-16 TMKKKNHLIAL
+16 MKKKNHLIAL

-32 SLVGCNGGTD
+32 SLVGCNGGND

-59 STQQPEKKTG
+59 STQQPVKKTG

-184 KVNGADVAL
+184 KVNDADVAL

-200 VVMVAGGLNV
+200 VVMVPGGLNV

-219 TVTIGTI
+219 TVTIGAV
-226 EHGAVTADKMTAK
+226 EHGSVTADKMTAK

-248 TSETGYDVS
+248 TSDTGYDVS
-257 FFKVNGSDV
+257 FFKVNGSAV
-266 DYETKEDSTTGK
+266 DYVTKEDSTTGK

-302 YPIEWDTPTHGTIAV
+302 YPIEWDTPSHGTIAV
-317 EGGKTQATY
+317 EGDKKSATY

-334 TPETGYEIKYLAIN
+334 TPDTGYEIKYLTIN
-348 EEQVQAIDNT
+348 DEQVQWASDNT
-358 YTTIMGE
+358 YTTTMGE
-365 YGLFVNVQFGLEN
+365 YGLFVTVQFGLEN

-396 VDDSQDYL
+396 ADDTQDYL

-466 TDSVINEI
+466 TDSVIAEI

-488 TLGVT
+488 TLGVA

-514 NGMLRDANIDTETLK
+514 NGMLRDANTDTATFG

-538 NIVSNYDKGTV
+538 SIISNYDKGTV

-555 YLAALTL
+555 YLAAFTL
-562 DGVTVSNSSISK
+562 DGVTVSNSSIST

-685 AEANVT
+685 AESNVT
-691 TNTKYKTTAGSWGSG
+691 TNTKYKTTAESWRTG

-800 DANLYVTTGLLTKI
+800 DANLYVTTGVLTKI
-814 ENAQYGNLYL
+814 KAAQYGNLYL
-824 TDKATGEELYVYGT
+824 TDKATGEELYVFGT

-850 FSFDKGA
+850 FSFDKKGA

-869 TVAGTFKNYNGTTK
+869 TVAGTFKNFKGTK

-890 IDSSAEKVA
+890 IDSSAEKIA

-907 AEKGTVTVEEGKL
+907 AEKGTVIVEEGKL
-920 GDKLKVTATPKEGY
+920 GDKLTVTATPKEGY

-949 EDNTAEFTAEL
+949 DDNTAEFTAEL

-969 SESAPVAKVYNVS
+969 SESAPVAKVYTVS
-982 FNKDNNKKIVNGY
+982 FVKANCGKGSTDYVSGKAWTNTTDGLTYSIVN
-995 ENNWTNVS
+995 
-1003 DDITYNVENCNNN
+1003 CANN
-1016 GTAEGQIGKTEWN
+1016 GSKDWDFIKA
-1029 YIRIGSK
+1029 GSSK
-1036 NNPSVGSIATATPFV
+1036 KDSIATITTDSPFA
-1051 EAIAESAITID
+1051 EAIAESTIKID
-1062 KVNVTYIN
+1062 AVKPASIN
-1070 SIKLLVSTSKDF
+1070 SIKLLVSTSENF
-1082 TTDTTTSY
+1082 TNDTTTSY
-1090 DVKVAKGEQI
+1090 DVNVAEGEQT

-1112 KYVIDCKQTNKK
+1112 RYVIDCKKASK
-1124 IGNGPIQIS
+1124 NGPIQIS

>member
-59 STQQPEKKTG
+59 STQQPVKKTG

-148 TQADHG
+148 TQANHG

-184 KVNGADVAL
+184 KVNDADVAL

-219 TVTIGTI
+219 TVTIGTF
-226 EHGAVTADKMTAK
+226 EHGSVTADKMTAK

-248 TSETGYDVS
+248 TSDTGYDVS
-257 FFKVNGSDV
+257 FFKVNGSAV
-266 DYETKEDSTTGK
+266 DYVTKEDSTTGK

-302 YPIEWDTPTHGTIAV
+302 YSIEWDAPAHGTIAV
-317 EGGKTQATY
+317 EGDKKSATY
-326 GDEVKFIF
+326 GEEVKFIF
-334 TPETGYEIKYLAIN
+334 SPDTGYEIKYLTIN
-348 EEQVQAIDNT
+348 EEQVQWANDNT
-358 YTTIMGE
+358 YTTTMGE
-365 YGLFVNVQFGLEN
+365 YGLFVTVQFGLEN

-396 VDDSQDYL
+396 VDDSQNYF

-466 TDSVINEI
+466 TDSVIAEI

-488 TLGVT
+488 TLGVA

-514 NGMLRDANIDTETLK
+514 NGMLRDANTDTATFG

-538 NIVSNYDKGTV
+538 SIISNYDKGTV

-555 YLAALTL
+555 YLAAFTL
-562 DGVTVSNSSISK
+562 DGVTVSNSSIST

-617 NKTITIDNTKV
+617 NKTITIENTKV

-685 AEANVT
+685 VEANVT
-691 TNTKYKTTAGSWGSG
+691 TNTKYKTTAGSWRTG

-721 SAYNTPVVATLKDN
+721 TAYNTPVVATLKDN
-735 KFTVAKGD
+735 KFTVVKGD

-772 DEDKTTVVTEN
+772 DEDETTVVTEN

-794 EMTTDD
+794 EMITDD
-800 DANLYVTTGLLTKI
+800 DANLYVTTGVLTEIKTPK
-814 ENAQYGNLYL
+814 YGNLYL
-824 TDKATGEELYVYGT
+824 TDKATGEELYVFGT
-838 YLDNNY
+838 YLNNNY

-850 FSFDKGA
+850 FSFDKNGA

-869 TVAGTFKNYNGTTK
+869 TVAGTFQNFKGTK

-920 GDKLKVTATPKEGY
+920 GDKLTVTATPKEGY

-949 EDNTAEFTAEL
+949 DDNTAEFTAEL

-969 SESAPVAKVYNVS
+969 SESAPVAKVYNVL
-982 FNKDNNKKIVNGY
+982 FNKDNNKKGVQGY
-995 ENNWTNVS
+995 KNDWTNVS

-1016 GTAEGQIGKTEWN
+1016 NNEWDF
-1029 YIRIGSK
+1029 IRIGSK
-1036 NNPSVGSIATATPFV
+1036 KNASVGSIATASPFV
-1051 EAIAESAITID
+1051 EAIAESTIKID
-1062 KVNVTYIN
+1062 AVTSTSIN

-1082 TTDTTTSY
+1082 TTGTATY
-1090 DVKVAKGEQI
+1090 NVNVAEGGQI

-1112 KYVIDCKQTNKK
+1112 KYVIDCKKAN
-1124 IGNGPIQIS
+1124 NGSIQIS

>member
-1 MKYMLRLN
+1 MLRLN

-32 SLVGCNGGTD
+32 SLVGCNGGND

-184 KVNGADVAL
+184 KVNDADVAL

-219 TVTIGTI
+219 TVTIGTM

-248 TSETGYDVS
+248 TSDTGYDVN
-257 FFKVNGSDV
+257 FFKVNGISV
-266 DYETKEDSTTGK
+266 KYEAKEDPTTGK

-295 AEFKLGV
+295 AEFKLAV
-302 YPIEWDTPTHGTIAV
+302 YTIEWDTPAHGTIAV
-317 EGGKTQATY
+317 EGDKKSATY
-326 GDEVKFIF
+326 GEEVKFIF
-334 TPETGYEIKYLAIN
+334 TPETGYEIKYLTIN
-348 EEQVQAIDNT
+348 EEQVQWASDNT

-365 YGLFVNVQFGLEN
+365 YGLFVTVQFGLEN

-396 VDDSQDYL
+396 ADDTQDYL

-429 AIEVPEDKKGGYSFE
+429 TIQVPEDKKGGYSFE

-488 TLGVT
+488 TLGVA
-493 LPLAKGTTEYDLD
+493 LPLAKGTTEYDLG

-514 NGMLRDANIDTETLK
+514 NGMLRDANTDTATFG

-538 NIVSNYDKGTV
+538 KIISNYDKGTV

-555 YLAALTL
+555 YLAAFTL
-562 DGVTVSNSSISK
+562 DGVTVSNSSIST

-628 TVTSDDFDNTAF
+628 TVTSDDFDNTGF

-685 AEANVT
+685 ASEANVT
-691 TNTKYKTTAGSWGSG
+691 TNTKYKTTAGSWKTG

-735 KFTVAKGD
+735 KFTVVKGD

-756 VTMDALTAVEA
+756 VTMDALTAVET

-869 TVAGTFKNYNGTTK
+869 TVAGTFKNYNGTK
-883 ELVNAVV
+883 ELVNTVV

-907 AEKGTVTVEEGKL
+907 AEKGTVTVEEGKV
-920 GDKLKVTATPKEGY
+920 GDKLTVTATPKEGY
-934 KVSSIKVNDQALTVA
+934 KVSFIKVNDQALTLA

-969 SESAPVAKVYNVS
+969 SESAPVAKVYTVS
-982 FNKDNNKKIVNGY
+982 FVKANNEPVNGY
-995 ENNWTNVS
+995 NFTWKNTSDNLKFTIANGNNFDGAWDYVRFGTKKGDS
-1003 DDITYNVENCNNN
+1003 TGTIT
-1016 GTAEGQIGKTEWN
+1016 TD
-1029 YIRIGSK
+1029 S
-1036 NNPSVGSIATATPFV
+1036 PFA

-1062 KVNVTYIN
+1062 KVTIASID
-1070 SIKLLVSTSKDF
+1070 SIKLFVSTSADF
-1082 TTDTTTSY
+1082 KTNTTSY
-1090 DVKVAKGEQI
+1090 NVNVAEGKQI

-1112 KYVIDCKQTNKK
+1112 KYEIKCKKASK
-1124 IGNGPIQIS
+1124 NGIIQIS

>member
-1 MKYMLRLN
+1 
-9 WRENKFQ
+9 
-16 TMKKKNHLIAL
+16 MKKKNHLIAL

-32 SLVGCNGGTD
+32 SLVGCNGGND

-184 KVNGADVAL
+184 KVNDADVAL

-219 TVTIGTI
+219 TVTIGTF
-226 EHGAVTADKMTAK
+226 EHGSVTADKMTAK

-248 TSETGYDVS
+248 TSDTGYDVS

-266 DYETKEDSTTGK
+266 GYVTKEDPTTGK

-302 YPIEWDTPTHGTIAV
+302 YSIEWDTPTHGTIAV
-317 EGGKTQATY
+317 EGDKKSATY
-326 GDEVKFIF
+326 GEEVKFIF
-334 TPETGYEIKYLAIN
+334 TPETGYEIKYLTIN
-348 EEQVQAIDNT
+348 QEQVQWANDNT

-365 YGLFVNVQFGLEN
+365 YGLFVTVQFGLEN

-396 VDDSQDYL
+396 ADDTQDYL

-418 FMIETITVDGK
+418 YMIDTITVDGK

-514 NGMLRDANIDTETLK
+514 NGMLRDANTDTTTFG

-538 NIVSNYDKGTV
+538 KIISNYDKGTV

-562 DGVTVSNSSISK
+562 DGVTVSNNTISTD
-574 VNPITG
+574 NPITG

-628 TVTSDDFDNTAF
+628 TVTSDDFDNTGF

-648 VVVKNSTFTADRQ
+648 VVVKDSTFTADRQ

-685 AEANVT
+685 ASEANVT
-691 TNTKYKTTAGSWGSG
+691 TNTKYKTTAGSWKTG

-735 KFTVAKGD
+735 KFIVAKGD

-767 YGYDH
+767 YGYDQ
-772 DEDKTTVVTEN
+772 DEDKTTTVTEN

-800 DANLYVTTGLLTKI
+800 DANLYVTTGVLTEIK
-814 ENAQYGNLYL
+814 NAQFGNLYL
-824 TDKATGEELYVYGT
+824 TDKATGEELYVFRT
-838 YLDNNY
+838 YLDNTY

-869 TVAGTFKNYNGTTK
+869 TIAGTFKNYNGTK

-920 GDKLKVTATPKEGY
+920 GDKLTVTATPKEGY

-949 EDNTAEFTAEL
+949 DDNTAEFTAEL

-969 SESAPVAKVYNVS
+969 SESAPVAKVYTVS
-982 FNKDNNKKIVNGY
+982 FVKANCGKGSTDYYQNKVWKNTTDGLTYSIVN
-995 ENNWTNVS
+995 
-1003 DDITYNVENCNNN
+1003 CANN
-1016 GTAEGQIGKTEWN
+1016 GSKDWD
-1029 YIRIGSK
+1029 YIK
-1036 NNPSVGSIATATPFV
+1036 VGSNRQDSIGTITTDKPFV
-1051 EAIAESAITID
+1051 EAIAESTIKID
-1062 KVNVTYIN
+1062 AVTPTSIN
-1070 SIKLLVSTSKDF
+1070 SIKLLVSTSADF

-1090 DVKVAKGEQI
+1090 DVNVAKGEQT
-1100 TKITTPVANAYY
+1100 TKIKTPVANAYY
-1112 KYVIDCKQTNKK
+1112 RYVIDCKKASK
-1124 IGNGPIQIS
+1124 NGPIQIS

>member
-1 MKYMLRLN
+1 
-9 WRENKFQ
+9 
-16 TMKKKNHLIAL
+16 MKKKNHLIAL

-32 SLVGCNGGTD
+32 SLVGCNGGND

-92 DVTFTV
+92 GVTFTV

-184 KVNGADVAL
+184 KANDADVAL

-248 TSETGYDVS
+248 TSDTGYDVS
-257 FFKVNGSDV
+257 SFKVNGSDA
-266 DYETKEDSTTGK
+266 DYVTKEDSTTGK
-278 TYGEAKVKMV
+278 TYWEAKVKMV

-295 AEFKLGV
+295 AEFKLAV
-302 YPIEWDTPTHGTIAV
+302 YSIEWDTPTHGTIAV
-317 EGGKTQATY
+317 EGGKTSATY

-334 TPETGYEIKYLAIN
+334 TPETGYEIKYLTIN
-348 EEQVQAIDNT
+348 EEPVQWASDNT
-358 YTTIMGE
+358 FTTTMGE
-365 YGLFVNVQFGLEN
+365 YGLFVTVQFGLEN

-396 VDDSQDYL
+396 VDDSQDYK

-514 NGMLRDANIDTETLK
+514 NGMLRDANTDTKTFG

-538 NIVSNYDKGTV
+538 SIVSNYDKGTV

-555 YLAALTL
+555 YLAAFTL
-562 DGVTVSNSSISK
+562 DGVTVSNSSIST

-628 TVTSDDFDNTAF
+628 TVTSDDFDNTGF

-675 TFVSTGKWLD
+675 TFVSTGKWLN
-685 AEANVT
+685 ASEANVT
-691 TNTKYKTTAGSWGSG
+691 TNTKYKTTAGSWKAG

-735 KFTVAKGD
+735 KFTVTKGD

-783 NVVKKTLKELN
+783 NVVKKTFKELN

-800 DANLYVTTGLLTKI
+800 DANLYVTTGVLTKI
-814 ENAQYGNLYL
+814 ENAQFGNLYL

-844 SFDGTK
+844 SFDGTE
-850 FSFDKGA
+850 FLFDKGA

-869 TVAGTFKNYNGTTK
+869 TIAGTFKNYNGTK

-907 AEKGTVTVEEGKL
+907 AEKGTVTVEEGKV
-920 GDKLKVTATPKEGY
+920 GDKLTVTATPKEGY

-949 EDNTAEFTAEL
+949 DDNTAEFTAEL

-969 SESAPVAKVYNVS
+969 SDSAPVAKVYTVS
-982 FNKDNNKKIVNGY
+982 FVKDNNEAVNDYVSTWKNTSDNLKFTIVNG
-995 ENNWTNVS
+995 NNYKGTWDYVKFGTKS
-1003 DDITYNVENCNNN
+1003 ASTGTIT
-1016 GTAEGQIGKTEWN
+1016 TD
-1029 YIRIGSK
+1029 S
-1036 NNPSVGSIATATPFV
+1036 PFA

-1070 SIKLLVSTSKDF
+1070 SIKLLVSTTDNF
-1082 TTDTTTSY
+1082 APDTTTSY
-1090 DVKVAKGEQI
+1090 DVNIAEGKQI
-1100 TKITTPVANAYY
+1100 TKIKTPVANAFYR
-1112 KYVIDCKQTNKK
+1112 YVIDCKLSKN
-1124 IGNGPIQIS
+1124 NGSIQIS

>member
-32 SLVGCNGGTD
+32 SLVGCNGGND

-184 KVNGADVAL
+184 KVNDADVAL

-248 TSETGYDVS
+248 TSDTGYDVN

-266 DYETKEDSTTGK
+266 RYEAKEDPTTGK

-295 AEFKLGV
+295 AEFKLAV
-302 YPIEWDTPTHGTIAV
+302 YTIEWDTPTHGTIAV
-317 EGGKTQATY
+317 EGDKKTATY
-326 GDEVKFIF
+326 GEEVKFIF
-334 TPETGYEIKYLAIN
+334 TPETGYEIKYLTIN
-348 EEQVQAIDNT
+348 EEQVQWASDNT

-365 YGLFVNVQFGLEN
+365 YGLFVTVQFGLEN

-396 VDDSQDYL
+396 ADDTQDYL

-418 FMIETITVDGK
+418 YMIETITVDGK
-429 AIEVPEDKKGGYSFE
+429 AIQVPEDKKGGYSFE
-444 QLVEKDLNISATFTD
+444 QLVEKDLTISATFTD

-488 TLGVT
+488 TLGVA

-514 NGMLRDANIDTETLK
+514 NGMLRDANTDTATFG

-538 NIVSNYDKGTV
+538 KIISNYDKGTV

-555 YLAALTL
+555 YLAAFTL
-562 DGVTVSNSSISK
+562 DGVTVSNSSISTD
-574 VNPITG
+574 NPITG

-628 TVTSDDFDNTAF
+628 TVTSDDFDNTGF

-685 AEANVT
+685 ASEANVT
-691 TNTKYKTTAGSWGSG
+691 TNTKYKTTAGSWKTG

-772 DEDKTTVVTEN
+772 DEDETTTVTEN
-783 NVVKKTLKELN
+783 NVVKSNIAEVVAKSEK
-794 EMTTDD
+794 DD
-800 DANLYVTTGLLTKI
+800 TKLYYVTGVVKDIYDETHGNIHLLDKTTGQSMI
-814 ENAQYGNLYL
+814 
-824 TDKATGEELYVYGT
+824 VYGT
-838 YLDNNY
+838 YLTNEY
-844 SFDGTK
+844 SFDGSK
-850 FSFDKGA
+850 FSFKQSDSTP
-857 KVITSDYLGKEI
+857 ITKEYIGKEI
-869 TVAGTFKNYNGTTK
+869 TVAGTLGFHGGAGQIANGFVLDAKADKYNDDLT
-883 ELVNAVV
+883 V
-890 IDSSAEKVA
+890 S
-899 AKVVTEYD
+899 YD
-907 AEKGTVTVEEGKL
+907 NNKGTVVLSKENPQL
-920 GDKLKVTATPKEGY
+920 GDEVTITATPKEGY
-934 KVSSIKVNDQALTVA
+934 RLSKVTLKTIDDVESDITSTLK
-949 EDNTAEFTAEL
+949 FTAGL
-960 NNKVVVEFV
+960 KDTITVEFV
-969 SESAPVAKVYNVS
+969 SDSTPVATVHEVVFNSKNNEECNQYTLKWINNTDGTKYVIENGSNNNNNVTWKNTVRFGRKKDASVGKIYTQSPFANLIASSTITIDSINVAKV
-982 FNKDNNKKIVNGY
+982 
-995 ENNWTNVS
+995 
-1003 DDITYNVENCNNN
+1003 
-1016 GTAEGQIGKTEWN
+1016 
-1029 YIRIGSK
+1029 
-1036 NNPSVGSIATATPFV
+1036 
-1051 EAIAESAITID
+1051 
-1062 KVNVTYIN
+1062 N
-1070 SIKLLVSTSKDF
+1070 SIKFYVSTSADF
-1082 TTDTTTSY
+1082 SNAEVHNLAIKQGVIETT
-1090 DVKVAKGEQI
+1090 V
-1100 TKITTPVANAYY
+1100 TTPVANAYY
-1112 KYVIDCKQTNKK
+1112 KYEIDCQS
-1124 IGNGPIQIS
+1124 GGSNGFVWIS
-1133 KITFTTVAE
+1133 KVTFTEKV

>member
-1 MKYMLRLN
+1 
-9 WRENKFQ
+9 
-16 TMKKKNHLIAL
+16 MKKKNHLIAL

-32 SLVGCNGGTD
+32 SLVGCNGGND

-184 KVNGADVAL
+184 KVNDADVAL
-193 DGNNQAV
+193 DGNNKAV

-248 TSETGYDVS
+248 TSDTGYDVS
-257 FFKVNGSDV
+257 SFKVNGSDV
-266 DYETKEDSTTGK
+266 DYVTKEDSTTGK

-295 AEFKLGV
+295 AEFKLAV
-302 YPIEWDTPTHGTIAV
+302 YSIEWDTPTHGTIAV

-334 TPETGYEIKYLAIN
+334 TPETGYEIKYLTIN
-348 EEQVQAIDNT
+348 EEPVQWASDNT
-358 YTTIMGE
+358 FTTTMGE
-365 YGLFVNVQFGLEN
+365 YGLFVTVQFGLEN

-396 VDDSQDYL
+396 ADDSQDYL

-466 TDSVINEI
+466 TDAVINEI

-514 NGMLRDANIDTETLK
+514 NGMLRDANTDTATFG

-538 NIVSNYDKGTV
+538 SIISNYNKGTV

-555 YLAALTL
+555 YLAAFTL
-562 DGVTVSNSSISK
+562 DGVAVSNSSIST

-628 TVTSDDFDNTAF
+628 TVTSDDFDNTGF

-685 AEANVT
+685 ASEANVT
-691 TNTKYKTTAGSWGSG
+691 TNTKYKTTAGSWRSG
-706 NEVVSGGLILGDERT
+706 NEVVSGGLILGDETT

-800 DANLYVTTGLLTKI
+800 DANLYVTTGVLTKI
-814 ENAQYGNLYL
+814 KTPKYGSLYL
-824 TDKATGEELYVYGT
+824 TDKATGEELYVHGT

-844 SFDGTK
+844 SFDGTQ

-869 TVAGTFKNYNGTTK
+869 TIAGTFQNYQGTTK

-907 AEKGTVTVEEGKL
+907 TEKGTVTVEEGKV
-920 GDKLKVTATPKEGY
+920 GDKLTVTATPKEGY

-949 EDNTAEFTAEL
+949 DDNTAEFTAEL

-969 SESAPVAKVYNVS
+969 SESTPVVKVYNVL
-982 FNKDNNKKIVNGY
+982 FNKDNNKEAVGGY
-995 ENNWTNVS
+995 DKEWTNVS
-1003 DDITYNVENCNNN
+1003 DGITYNVVNCNNN
-1016 GTAEGQIGKTEWN
+1016 KNGWDF
-1029 YIRIGSK
+1029 IRIGSK
-1036 NNPSVGSIATATPFV
+1036 KNPSVGSISTASPFV

-1062 KVNVTYIN
+1062 KVNVAYIN
-1070 SIKLLVSTSKDF
+1070 SIKLLVSTTDNF
-1082 TTDTTTSY
+1082 APDTTTSY
-1090 DVKVAKGEQI
+1090 DVNVAKGKQT
-1100 TKITTPVANAYY
+1100 TKITAPVANAFYR
-1112 KYVIDCKQTNKK
+1112 YVIDCKQAKD
-1124 IGNGPIQIS
+1124 NGSIQIS

>member
-1 MKYMLRLN
+1 
-9 WRENKFQ
+9 
-16 TMKKKNHLIAL
+16 MKKKNHLIAL

-32 SLVGCNGGTD
+32 SLVRCNGGTD

-184 KVNGADVAL
+184 KVNDADVAL
-193 DGNNQAV
+193 DGNNKAV

-239 IGEDVTFKI
+239 IGEEVTFKI
-248 TSETGYDVS
+248 TSDTGYDVS
-257 FFKVNGSDV
+257 SFKVNGSDV
-266 DYETKEDSTTGK
+266 DYVTKEDSTTGK
-278 TYGEAKVKMV
+278 TYWEAKVKMV

-295 AEFKLGV
+295 AEFKLAV
-302 YPIEWDTPTHGTIAV
+302 YSIEWDTPTHGTIAV
-317 EGGKTQATY
+317 EGDKTSATY

-334 TPETGYEIKYLAIN
+334 TPETGYEIKYLTIN
-348 EEQVQAIDNT
+348 EEPVQWASDNT
-358 YTTIMGE
+358 FTTTMGE

-396 VDDSQDYL
+396 EDDSQNYF

-514 NGMLRDANIDTETLK
+514 NGMLRDASTDTATFG

-538 NIVSNYDKGTV
+538 SIVSNYDKGTV

-555 YLAALTL
+555 YLAAFTL
-562 DGVTVSNSSISK
+562 DGVTVSNSSIST

-628 TVTSDDFDNTAF
+628 TVTSDNFDNTAF

-685 AEANVT
+685 AEAHVT
-691 TNTKYKTTAGSWGSG
+691 TNTKYKTTAGSWGTG

-800 DANLYVTTGLLTKI
+800 DANLYVTTGVLTKI
-814 ENAQYGNLYL
+814 KNAQFGNLYL
-824 TDKATGEELYVYGT
+824 TDKATGEELYVHGT

-844 SFDGTK
+844 SFDGTQ
-850 FSFDKGA
+850 FSFDKGGA
-857 KVITSDYLGKEI
+857 EVITSDYLGKEI
-869 TVAGTFKNYNGTTK
+869 TVAGTFQNFKGTK

-920 GDKLKVTATPKEGY
+920 GDKLTVTATPKEGY
-934 KVSSIKVNDQALTVA
+934 KVSSIKVNDQALSVA
-949 EDNTAEFTAEL
+949 DDNTAEFTAEL

-969 SESAPVAKVYNVS
+969 SESAPVAKVYTVS
-982 FNKDNNKKIVNGY
+982 FVKANNEAVNDYVSTWKNTSDNLKFTIANG
-995 ENNWTNVS
+995 NN
-1003 DDITYNVENCNNN
+1003 YK
-1016 GTAEGQIGKTEWN
+1016 GTWDYVKF
-1029 YIRIGSK
+1029 GSK
-1036 NNPSVGSIATATPFV
+1036 KVASKGTITTDSPFV
-1051 EAIAESAITID
+1051 EAIAESTITID
-1062 KVNVTYIN
+1062 KVNDASIN
-1070 SIKLLVSTSKDF
+1070 SIKLLVSTSDKF
-1082 TTDTTTSY
+1082 TDDTTTSY
-1090 DVKVAKGEQI
+1090 DVKVAEGKQT
-1100 TKITTPVANAYY
+1100 TKIKTPVANAYY
-1112 KYVIDCKQTNKK
+1112 RYVIDCKKAS
-1124 IGNGPIQIS
+1124 NGSIAIS

>member
-1 MKYMLRLN
+1 
-9 WRENKFQ
+9 
-16 TMKKKNHLIAL
+16 MKKKNHLIAL

-32 SLVGCNGGTD
+32 SLVGCNGGND

-59 STQQPEKKTG
+59 STQQPVKKTG

-184 KVNGADVAL
+184 KVNDADVAL
-193 DGNNQAV
+193 DGNNKAV

-248 TSETGYDVS
+248 TSDTGYDVS
-257 FFKVNGSDV
+257 SFKVNGSDV
-266 DYETKEDSTTGK
+266 DYVTKEDSTTGK
-278 TYGEAKVKMV
+278 TYWEAKVKMV
-288 SGGLTVT
+288 SGGLTVF
-295 AEFKLGV
+295 AEFKLAV
-302 YPIEWDTPTHGTIAV
+302 YSIEWDAPTHGTIAV
-317 EGGKTQATY
+317 EGGKTKATY
-326 GDEVKFIF
+326 GEEVKFVF
-334 TPETGYEIKYLAIN
+334 TPETGYEIKYLTIN
-348 EEQVQAIDNT
+348 EEQVQWASDNT
-358 YTTIMGE
+358 YTTTMGE
-365 YGLFVNVQFGLEN
+365 YGLFVTVQFGLEN

-396 VDDSQDYL
+396 LDDSQDYK

-418 FMIETITVDGK
+418 YMIETITVDGK

-514 NGMLRDANIDTETLK
+514 NGMLRDASTDTKTLG

-538 NIVSNYDKGTV
+538 SIISNYDKGTV

-555 YLAALTL
+555 YLAAFTL
-562 DGVTVSNSSISK
+562 DGVTVSNSSIST

-628 TVTSDDFDNTAF
+628 TVTSDDFDNTGF

-675 TFVSTGKWLD
+675 TFVSTGKWLN
-685 AEANVT
+685 ASEANVT
-691 TNTKYKTTAGSWGSG
+691 TNTKYKTTAGSWKTG
-706 NEVVSGGLILGDERT
+706 NEVVSGGLILGDETT
-721 SAYNTPVVATLKDN
+721 SAYNTPVVATLKNN

-800 DANLYVTTGLLTKI
+800 DANLYVTTGVLTEIKTPK
-814 ENAQYGNLYL
+814 YGNLYL
-824 TDKATGEELYVYGT
+824 TDKATGEELYVFGT

-850 FSFDKGA
+850 FSFDKNGA

-869 TVAGTFKNYNGTTK
+869 TVAGTFQNYQGTTK

-920 GDKLKVTATPKEGY
+920 GDKLTVTATPKAGY
-934 KVSSIKVNDQALTVA
+934 KVSSIKANDQALTVA
-949 EDNTAEFTAEL
+949 DDNTAEFTAEL

-969 SESAPVAKVYNVS
+969 SESAPVAKVYNVL
-982 FNKDNNKKIVNGY
+982 FNKDNNKEPVQNYTSK
-995 ENNWTNVS
+995 WTNVS
-1003 DDITYNVENCNNN
+1003 DGITYNVENCNNN
-1016 GTAEGQIGKTEWN
+1016 KNDWDYIKIGTKSGA
-1029 YIRIGSK
+1029 
-1036 NNPSVGSIATATPFV
+1036 SVGSITTASAFT
-1051 EAIAESAITID
+1051 ETIAESTITID
-1062 KVNVTYIN
+1062 NVRDQFIN
-1070 SIKLLVSTSKDF
+1070 SIKLLVSTSENF
-1082 TTDTTTSY
+1082 TDDTTTSY
-1090 DVKVAKGEQI
+1090 NVNIAEGVQI

-1112 KYVIDCKQTNKK
+1112 KYEIDCKQTNKK

>member
-1 MKYMLRLN
+1 
-9 WRENKFQ
+9 
-16 TMKKKNHLIAL
+16 MKKKNHLIAL

-32 SLVGCNGGTD
+32 SLVGCNGGND

-154 SISADKSTAKIGENV
+154 SISADKSNAKIGENV

-184 KVNGADVAL
+184 KVNDADVAL

-248 TSETGYDVS
+248 TSDTGYDVS
-257 FFKVNGSDV
+257 SFKVNGSDV
-266 DYETKEDSTTGK
+266 DYVTKEDSTTGK
-278 TYGEAKVKMV
+278 TYWEAKVKMV

-302 YPIEWDTPTHGTIAV
+302 YSIEWDTPTHGTIAV

-326 GDEVKFIF
+326 GEEVKFIF
-334 TPETGYEIKYLAIN
+334 TPETGYEIKYLTIN
-348 EEQVQAIDNT
+348 EEQVQASDNT
-358 YTTIMGE
+358 YTTTMGE
-365 YGLFVNVQFGLEN
+365 YGLFVTVQFGLEN

-396 VDDSQDYL
+396 ADDSQDYL

-418 FMIETITVDGK
+418 FMIETIKVDGK

-514 NGMLRDANIDTETLK
+514 NGMLRDANTDTKTLG

-538 NIVSNYDKGTV
+538 SIVSNYDKGTV

-555 YLAALTL
+555 YLAAFTL
-562 DGVTVSNSSISK
+562 DGVTVSNSSIST

-599 GSSNLGAYGIGT
+599 GSSKLGAYGIGT

-617 NKTITIDNTKV
+617 NKTIIIDNTKV

-675 TFVSTGKWLD
+675 TFVSTGKWLN
-685 AEANVT
+685 ASEANVT
-691 TNTKYKTTAGSWGSG
+691 TNTKYKTTAGSWKAG
-706 NEVVSGGLILGDERT
+706 NEVVSGGLILGDET
-721 SAYNTPVVATLKDN
+721 TTAYNTPVVATLKDN

-800 DANLYVTTGLLTKI
+800 DANLYVTTGVLTEIK
-814 ENAQYGNLYL
+814 NAQFGNLYL

-838 YLDNNY
+838 YLDNTY

-850 FSFDKGA
+850 FSFDKGGA
-857 KVITSDYLGKEI
+857 EVITSDYLGKEI
-869 TVAGTFKNYNGTTK
+869 TVAGTFQNFKGTK

-920 GDKLKVTATPKEGY
+920 GDKLTVTATPKAGY

-949 EDNTAEFTAEL
+949 DDNTAEFTAEL

-969 SESAPVAKVYNVS
+969 NEFAPVAKVYTVS
-982 FNKDNNKKIVNGY
+982 FVKANCGKGSTDYYQNKVWKNTTDGLTYSIVN
-995 ENNWTNVS
+995 
-1003 DDITYNVENCNNN
+1003 CANN
-1016 GTAEGQIGKTEWN
+1016 GSKDWD
-1029 YIRIGSK
+1029 YIK
-1036 NNPSVGSIATATPFV
+1036 VGSNRQDSIGTITTDKPFA
-1051 EAIAESAITID
+1051 EDIAESAITID
-1062 KVNVTYIN
+1062 KVNDAYIN
-1070 SIKLLVSTSKDF
+1070 SIKLLVSTSDDF
-1082 TTDTTTSY
+1082 TTDTKTY
-1090 DVKVAKGEQI
+1090 DVNVAEGEQI

-1112 KYVIDCKQTNKK
+1112 KYVIDCKQSKK
-1124 IGNGPIQIS
+1124 NGPIQIS

>member
-1 MKYMLRLN
+1 
-9 WRENKFQ
+9 
-16 TMKKKNHLIAL
+16 MKKKNHLIAL

-32 SLVGCNGGTD
+32 SLVGCNGGND

-184 KVNGADVAL
+184 KVNDADVAL

-219 TVTIGTI
+219 TVTIGTM

-248 TSETGYDVS
+248 TSDTGYDVN
-257 FFKVNGSDV
+257 FFKVNGISV
-266 DYETKEDSTTGK
+266 KYEAKEDPTTGK

-295 AEFKLGV
+295 AEFKLAV
-302 YPIEWDTPTHGTIAV
+302 YTIEWDTPAHGTIAV
-317 EGGKTQATY
+317 EGDKKSATY
-326 GDEVKFIF
+326 GEEVKFIF
-334 TPETGYEIKYLAIN
+334 TPETGYEIKYLTIN
-348 EEQVQAIDNT
+348 EEQVQWASDNT

-365 YGLFVNVQFGLEN
+365 YGLFVTVQFGLEN

-396 VDDSQDYL
+396 ADDTQDYL

-429 AIEVPEDKKGGYSFE
+429 TIQVPEDKKGGYSFE

-466 TDSVINEI
+466 TDSVIDEI

-488 TLGVT
+488 TLGVA

-514 NGMLRDANIDTETLK
+514 NGMLSVAKTDAG

-538 NIVSNYDKGTV
+538 SIISNYDKGTV

-555 YLAALTL
+555 YLAAFTL
-562 DGVTVSNSSISK
+562 DGVTVSNSSISTD
-574 VNPITG
+574 NPITG

-628 TVTSDDFDNTAF
+628 TVTSDDFDNTGF

-685 AEANVT
+685 ASEANVT
-691 TNTKYKTTAGSWGSG
+691 TNTKYKTTAGSWKTG

-735 KFTVAKGD
+735 KFTVVKGD

-756 VTMDALTAVEA
+756 VTMDALTAVET

-814 ENAQYGNLYL
+814 KAAQYGNLYL
-824 TDKATGEELYVYGT
+824 TDKATGEELYVFGT

-850 FSFDKGA
+850 FSFDKKGA

-869 TVAGTFKNYNGTTK
+869 TVAGTFKNYNGTK
-883 ELVNAVV
+883 ELVNTVV

-907 AEKGTVTVEEGKL
+907 AEKGTVTVEEGKV
-920 GDKLKVTATPKEGY
+920 GDKLTVTATPKEGY

-949 EDNTAEFTAEL
+949 DDNKAEFTAEL

-969 SESAPVAKVYNVS
+969 SESAPVAKVYTVS
-982 FNKDNNKKIVNGY
+982 FVKANCGKGSTDYVSGKAWTNTTDGLTYSIVNCANDNNGWDFIK
-995 ENNWTNVS
+995 
-1003 DDITYNVENCNNN
+1003 
-1016 GTAEGQIGKTEWN
+1016 A
-1029 YIRIGSK
+1029 GSK
-1036 NNPSVGSIATATPFV
+1036 NKDSIGTITTDKPFA
-1051 EAIAESAITID
+1051 EAIAESTIKID
-1062 KVNVTYIN
+1062 AVTPTSIN
-1070 SIKLLVSTSKDF
+1070 SIKLLVSTSADF

-1090 DVKVAKGEQI
+1090 DVNVAKEEQT

-1112 KYVIDCKQTNKK
+1112 RYVIDCKKASK
-1124 IGNGPIQIS
+1124 NGPIQIS

>member
-1 MKYMLRLN
+1 MEYMLRLN

-32 SLVGCNGGTD
+32 SLVGCNGGND

-80 VTADKMT
+80 VIADKMT

-184 KVNGADVAL
+184 KVNDADVAL

-200 VVMVAGGLNV
+200 VVMVASGLNV

-248 TSETGYDVS
+248 TSDTGYDVS
-257 FFKVNGSDV
+257 SFKVNGSDV
-266 DYETKEDSTTGK
+266 EYVTKEDSTTGK
-278 TYGEAKVKMV
+278 TYWEAKVKMV

-302 YPIEWDTPTHGTIAV
+302 YSIDWDAPSHGTIAV

-326 GDEVKFIF
+326 GEDVKFIF
-334 TPETGYEIKYLAIN
+334 TPETGYEIKSLTIN
-348 EEQVQAIDNT
+348 EEQVQWANDNT
-358 YTTIMGE
+358 YTTTMGE

-396 VDDSQDYL
+396 VDDSQDYK

-488 TLGVT
+488 TLGVV

-514 NGMLRDANIDTETLK
+514 NGMLRDANTDIATFG
-529 NKSVTLKNG
+529 NKSVILKNG
-538 NIVSNYDKGTV
+538 SIISNYDKGTV

-555 YLAALTL
+555 YLAAFTL
-562 DGVTVSNSSISK
+562 DGVTVSNSSIST

-628 TVTSDDFDNTAF
+628 TVTSDDFDNTGF

-661 AVIARTGNWDISGS
+661 AVIARTGNWDISES
-675 TFVSTGKWLD
+675 TFVSTGKWLN
-685 AEANVT
+685 ASEANVT
-691 TNTKYKTTAGSWGSG
+691 TNTKYKTTAGFWRSG
-706 NEVVSGGLILGDERT
+706 NEVVSGGLILGDETT

-800 DANLYVTTGLLTKI
+800 DANLYVTTGVLTEIK
-814 ENAQYGNLYL
+814 NAQFGNLYL
-824 TDKATGEELYVYGT
+824 TDKATGEELYVYRT

-844 SFDGTK
+844 SFDGTE
-850 FSFDKGA
+850 FLFDKGA

-869 TVAGTFKNYNGTTK
+869 TVAGTFKNYNGTK

-907 AEKGTVTVEEGKL
+907 AEKGTVTVEEGKV
-920 GDKLKVTATPKEGY
+920 GDKLTVTATPKEGY

-949 EDNTAEFTAEL
+949 DDNTAEFTAEL

-969 SESAPVAKVYNVS
+969 SESAPVAKVYTVS
-982 FNKDNNKKIVNGY
+982 FVKANNEAVNDY
-995 ENNWTNVS
+995 VSTWKNTS
-1003 DDITYNVENCNNN
+1003 DDLKFTIANGNNYK
-1016 GTAEGQIGKTEWN
+1016 GTWDYVKF
-1029 YIRIGSK
+1029 GSK
-1036 NNPSVGSIATATPFV
+1036 KVASKGTITTDSPFV
-1051 EAIAESAITID
+1051 EAIAESTITID
-1062 KVNVTYIN
+1062 KVNDASIN
-1070 SIKLLVSTSKDF
+1070 SIKLLVSTSDKF
-1082 TTDTTTSY
+1082 TDDTTTSY
-1090 DVKVAKGEQI
+1090 DVKVAEGKQT
-1100 TKITTPVANAYY
+1100 TKIKTPVANAYY
-1112 KYVIDCKQTNKK
+1112 RYVIDCKKAS
-1124 IGNGPIQIS
+1124 NGSIAIS
-1133 KITFTTVAE
+1133 KITFTPVAE

>member
-1 MKYMLRLN
+1 
-9 WRENKFQ
+9 
-16 TMKKKNHLIAL
+16 MKKKNHLIAL

-32 SLVGCNGGTD
+32 SLVGCNGGND

-184 KVNGADVAL
+184 KVNDADVAL

-219 TVTIGTI
+219 TVTIGTM

-248 TSETGYDVS
+248 TSDTGYDVN

-266 DYETKEDSTTGK
+266 RYETKEDPTTGK

-295 AEFKLGV
+295 AEFKLAV
-302 YPIEWDTPTHGTIAV
+302 YTIEWDTTTHGTIAV
-317 EGGKTQATY
+317 EGDKASATY
-326 GDEVKFIF
+326 GEEVKFIF
-334 TPETGYEIKYLAIN
+334 TPETGYEIKYLTIN
-348 EEQVQAIDNT
+348 EEQVQWASDNT
-358 YTTIMGE
+358 YTTTMGE
-365 YGLFVNVQFGLEN
+365 YGLFVTIQFGLEN

-396 VDDSQDYL
+396 ADDTQDYF

-410 VTVTPNEG
+410 ITVTPNEG

-429 AIEVPEDKKGGYSFE
+429 AIQVPEDKKGGYSFE
-444 QLVEKDLNISATFTD
+444 QLVEKDLTISATFTD

-466 TDSVINEI
+466 TDSVIDEI

-488 TLGVT
+488 TLGVA

-514 NGMLRDANIDTETLK
+514 NGMLRDANTDTTTFG

-538 NIVSNYDKGTV
+538 SIISNYDKGTV

-555 YLAALTL
+555 YLAAFTL
-562 DGVTVSNSSISK
+562 DGVTVSNSTIST

-628 TVTSDDFDNTAF
+628 TVTSDDFDNTGF

-675 TFVSTGKWLD
+675 TFVSTGRWLD
-685 AEANVT
+685 ASESNVT
-691 TNTKYKTTAGSWGSG
+691 TNTKYKTTAGSWKTG

-800 DANLYVTTGLLTKI
+800 DANLYVTTGVLTKI
-814 ENAQYGNLYL
+814 KAAQYGNLYL
-824 TDKATGEELYVYGT
+824 TDKATGEELYVFGT

-850 FSFDKGA
+850 FSFEKGA
-857 KVITSDYLGKEI
+857 EVITSDYLGKEI
-869 TVAGTFKNYNGTTK
+869 TVAGTFKNYKGTK

-920 GDKLKVTATPKEGY
+920 GDKLTVTATPKEGY

-949 EDNTAEFTAEL
+949 DDNTAEFTAEL

-969 SESAPVAKVYNVS
+969 SESAPVAKVYTVS
-982 FNKDNNKKIVNGY
+982 FVKDNCQSSTDYVSGKAWTNTTDGLTYSIVNCA
-995 ENNWTNVS
+995 NNSKQW
-1003 DDITYNVENCNNN
+1003 DFIK
-1016 GTAEGQIGKTEWN
+1016 A
-1029 YIRIGSK
+1029 GSSK
-1036 NNPSVGSIATATPFV
+1036 KDSIATITTDSPFA
-1051 EAIAESAITID
+1051 EAIAESTIKID
-1062 KVNVTYIN
+1062 AVKPASIN
-1070 SIKLLVSTSKDF
+1070 SIKLLVSTSENF

-1090 DVKVAKGEQI
+1090 DVNVAEGEQT

-1112 KYVIDCKQTNKK
+1112 RYVIDCKKASR
-1124 IGNGPIQIS
+1124 NGPIQIS